1 MNKKNIP
8 KYFPGLFFPA
18 LVLLL
23 LTITINVPTAFAAA
37 SNEEISAFEKLDAVF
52 QEYLL
57 KECIDEN
64 KSTYTDD
71 QLKEMTDDL
80 QTYLDQCDIT
90 TSYKEMEAVSRYVAN
105 RVYYNLNDK
114 RFNPKHGTEL
124 TSDNPYDVWFYKK
137 AVCGG
142 YTNLLNT
149 LLVSRG
155 IPSFELLTKTHAYS
169 IAYNK
174 DSDCWIYID
183 ATGCS
188 TNRYDLERDENRE
201 LLPDA
206 KEVWTSGGYN
216 SAGFDMTPQTMLYDR
231 AAHMVYSC
239 GYLVKDGLRYSF
251 HCNDSNYNTSV
262 DLDTWK
268 DMTDWNMTLYGPWSE
283 DYSKDVKVTDVGG
296 IPIHK
301 VYDGFAGTDIESV
314 DFSETSIQ
322 TIATRYSSTQGT
334 FEGCTKLKTVKL
346 PDTVKYF
353 YSKTF
358 QDCTALEEIN
368 MPKSTQIFSPQQ
380 FSGCSSL
387 KSVDFRGT
395 SVTQLSKE
403 VFKGCTS
410 LTSVYLGEQENLSID
425 AYAFQDCT
433 NLETV
438 DCSTTN
444 IYSIGNYAFYNCS
457 GLTKIDLSGSS
468 METIGQSAF
477 SDCTGLEE
485 AILPKTLK
493 TIDNYAFCNC
503 SKLTK
508 IDLSDSSLETI
519 GQSVFRNCTGL
530 EEVILPKT
538 LKEIGYL
545 AFSGTVIKSLDLS
558 NTAITKIGYSS
569 CANMDVLK
577 TLYLP
582 NTLQEFEDNAF
593 SVSKSSFDRLYI
605 FSDIPE
611 ADIRAMADKADGV
624 WSGRFI
630 SFPKGTYT
638 ITYDGNGATAGTMD
652 VQTCMI
658 DDYPFDLAKN
668 TYTRDGYVFT
678 GWNTKA
684 DGSGDSYKDG
694 ASVEALSETDQAEIT
709 LYAMWRDSSEI
720 SYNIKYV
727 LVKNNAT
734 NDNPNTYTNK
744 SDTIK
749 LNDPVLEGYT
759 FLGWF
764 SDKECTQQV
773 TEITAGSTGDITLYA
788 LWEENDTCE
797 HEWIQAEVIERA
809 TCSQEGTATRACTKC
824 GKSEVITLPID
835 PDYHWEKEIV
845 NKKPATTTEEGYT
858 GDTICKACKKVLQQ
872 GEIIPKKGTASETP
886 AASNKPD
893 TSNTP
898 AASNKPDTSNT
909 PAASNA
915 PAATKKPSSS
925 NTPSATKK
933 PSASSGT
940 QDASSET
947 STKASAPKAVK
958 GLRIVNQ
965 KPLKLIITWLPET
978 TVKGYE
984 VQYAMD
990 KKFTRSLKKK
1000 TVKTTY
1006 CTVKKVKR
1014 SKTYFVRVR
1023 AYKLQGTKKIYSKW
1037 TKVKKIKVKK

>member
-37 SNEEISAFEKLDAVF
+37 SEEEISAFEKLDGIF

-57 KECIDEN
+57 KDCIDPN

-90 TSYKEMEAVSRYVAN
+90 TTYKEMEAVSRYVAN
-105 RVYYNLNDK
+105 RVSYNLNDK
-114 RFNPKHGTEL
+114 RYNPKHGTEL
-124 TSDNPYDVWFYKK
+124 TSDNPYDVWSSKR

-155 IPSFELLTKTHAYS
+155 IPSFELITKTHAYS

-174 DSDCWIYID
+174 DSDYWIYID

-188 TNRYDLERDENRE
+188 RNRYDLERDDDTRE
-201 LLPDA
+201 VLPDA
-206 KEVWTSGGYN
+206 EEIWTSGGYN
-216 SAGFDMTPQTMLYDR
+216 SAGFDMTIPTMLLDR

-251 HCNDSNYNTSV
+251 HCNDSSFNTDL

-268 DMTDWNMTLYGPWSE
+268 DMTDWNLTLFGPWGD
-283 DYSKDVKVTDVGG
+283 DYSKNVKVTDIDGV
-296 IPIHK
+296 PVHK

-314 DFSETSIQ
+314 DFSEASIKMVVSLF
-322 TIATRYSSTQGT
+322 SSTTGT

-346 PDTVKYF
+346 PDTVTQF
-353 YSKTF
+353 YSQTF
-358 QDCTALEEIN
+358 KNCTALEEIN
-368 MPKSTQIFSPQQ
+368 IPKSIQVIQPQE
-380 FSGCSSL
+380 FLGCSSL
-387 KSVDFRGT
+387 KTVDFRGT
-395 SVTQLSKE
+395 SVVRICDE
-403 VFKGCTS
+403 AFKDCTS
-410 LTSVYLGEQENLSID
+410 LASVYWGEPKNLSID

-438 DCSTTN
+438 DCSKTN
-444 IYSIGNYAFYNCS
+444 ISSIENYAFYNCS
-457 GLTKIDLSGSS
+457 KLKKIDLSSS
-468 METIGQSAF
+468 TMEQTGQSIFRA
-477 SDCTGLEE
+477 CT
-485 AILPKTLK
+485 
-493 TIDNYAFCNC
+493 
-503 SKLTK
+503 S
-508 IDLSDSSLETI
+508 
-519 GQSVFRNCTGL
+519 L

-538 LKEIGYL
+538 LKEINYL
-545 AFSGTVIKSLDLS
+545 TFSGTAIKTLDLRE
-558 NTAITKIGYSS
+558 TAITKIIDSG
-569 CANMDVLK
+569 CANMDALK

-582 NTLQEFEDNAF
+582 ATLEEFGDYAF
-593 SVSKSSFDRLYI
+593 LAKKSSSGRLYI
-605 FSDIPE
+605 YSNIPE
-611 ADIRAMADKADGV
+611 ADINAMANKAIGV
-624 WSGRFI
+624 WSGRRI

-638 ITYDGNGATAGTMD
+638 IIYDGNGATAGTMD
-652 VQTCMI
+652 TQTCMI
-658 DDYPFDLAKN
+658 DGFTFSLSKN
-668 TYTRDGYVFT
+668 AYTMENYTFT
-678 GWNTKA
+678 GWNTMP
-684 DGSGDSYKDG
+684 DGSGAFYRD
-694 ASVEALSETDQAEIT
+694 EANIYPLTETDQAEIT
-709 LYAMWRDSSEI
+709 LYAMWKDSSVTDYTI
-720 SYNIKYV
+720 TYF
-727 LVKNNAT
+727 LNAT
-734 NDNPNTYTNK
+734 NVQNDNPTAYTNN
-744 SDTIK
+744 SDTITLK
-749 LNDPVLEGYT
+749 DPIWEGYT

-764 SDKECTQQV
+764 SDKELTQQV
-773 TEITAGSTGDITLYA
+773 TEIAKGSTGDITLYA
-788 LWEENDTCE
+788 HWKRTDACE
-797 HEWIQAEVIERA
+797 HEWIQTAVIERA

-824 GKSEVITLPID
+824 GKSEVVSLPID
-835 PDYHWEKEIV
+835 PDYHWEKEVV

-872 GEIIPKKGTASETP
+872 GEVIPKKGTASETP

-898 AASNKPDTSNT
+898 AASNKPGTSNT

-940 QDASSET
+940 QNASSET
-947 STKASAPKAVK
+947 SIKASAPKAVK

-965 KPLKLIITWLPET
+965 KPLKLIITWLPDT

>member
-37 SNEEISAFEKLDAVF
+37 SEEEISAFEKLDGIF

-57 KECIDEN
+57 KDCIDPN

-90 TSYKEMEAVSRYVAN
+90 TTYKEMEAVSRYVAN
-105 RVYYNLNDK
+105 RVSYNLNDK
-114 RFNPKHGTEL
+114 RYNPKHGTEL
-124 TSDNPYDVWFYKK
+124 TSDNPYDVWSSKK

-155 IPSFELLTKTHAYS
+155 IPSFGLVTKTHAYS

-174 DSDCWIYID
+174 DSDYWIYID
-183 ATGCS
+183 ATVCS
-188 TNRYDLERDENRE
+188 RNRYDLERDDDTSEV
-201 LLPDA
+201 LPDA
-206 KEVWTSGGYN
+206 EELWTSGGYN
-216 SAGFDMTPQTMLYDR
+216 SAGFDMTIPTMLLNR
-231 AAHMVYSC
+231 AAYMVYSC
-239 GYLVKDGLRYSF
+239 GYLVKDGLQYSF
-251 HCNDSNYNTSV
+251 HCNDSSFNTDM

-268 DMTDWNMTLYGPWSE
+268 DMTDWNLTLFGPWGD
-283 DYSKDVKVTDVGG
+283 DYSKNVKVTDINGV
-296 IPIHK
+296 PVHK

-314 DFSETSIQ
+314 DFSETSIKM
-322 TIATRYSSTQGT
+322 IVSLFSSTTGT
-334 FEGCTKLKTVKL
+334 FEGCTKLKTVTL
-346 PDTVKYF
+346 PDTVTQF
-353 YSKTF
+353 YSQTF
-358 QDCTALEEIN
+358 KNCTALEEIN
-368 MPKSTQIFSPQQ
+368 IPKSIQVIQPQE
-380 FSGCSSL
+380 FLGCSSL
-387 KSVDFRGT
+387 KTVDFRGT
-395 SVTQLSKE
+395 SVVRICDE
-403 VFKGCTS
+403 AFKDCTS
-410 LTSVYLGEQENLSID
+410 LASVYWGEPKNLSID

-438 DCSTTN
+438 DCSKTN
-444 IYSIGNYAFYNCS
+444 ISSIENYAFYNCS
-457 GLTKIDLSGSS
+457 KLKKIDLSSS
-468 METIGQSAF
+468 TMEQTGQSIFRA
-477 SDCTGLEE
+477 CTSLEE

-493 TIDNYAFCNC
+493 EINY
-503 SKLTK
+503 LT
-508 IDLSDSSLETI
+508 
-519 GQSVFRNCTGL
+519 
-530 EEVILPKT
+530 
-538 LKEIGYL
+538 
-545 AFSGTVIKSLDLS
+545 FSGTAIKTLDLRE
-558 NTAITKIGYSS
+558 TAITKIIDSG
-569 CANMDVLK
+569 CANMDALK

-582 NTLQEFEDNAF
+582 ATLEEFGDYAF
-593 SVSKSSFDRLYI
+593 LAKKSSSGKLYI
-605 FSDIPE
+605 YSVIPE
-611 ADIRAMADKADGV
+611 ADINAMADKATGV
-624 WSGRFI
+624 WSGRSI
-630 SFPKGTYT
+630 SFPKGSYT
-638 ITYDGNGATAGTMD
+638 IIYDGNGAAAGTMD
-652 VQTCMI
+652 AQTCMI
-658 DDYPFDLAKN
+658 DGFTFSLSKN
-668 TYTRDGYVFT
+668 AYTRENYTFT
-678 GWNTKA
+678 GWNTMS
-684 DGSGDSYKDG
+684 DGSGTFYRD
-694 ASVEALSETDQAEIT
+694 EAKIYPLTETDQAEIT
-709 LYAMWRDSSEI
+709 LYAMWKDSSVTDYTI
-720 SYNIKYV
+720 TYF
-727 LVKNNAT
+727 LNAT
-734 NDNPNTYTNK
+734 NVQNDNPTAYTNN
-744 SDTIK
+744 SDTITLK
-749 LNDPVLEGYT
+749 DPIREGYT

-764 SDKECTQQV
+764 SDKELTQQV
-773 TEITAGSTGDITLYA
+773 TEIAKGSTGDITLYA
-788 LWEENDTCE
+788 HWKRADACE
-797 HEWIQAEVIERA
+797 HEWIQTAVIERA

-824 GKSEVITLPID
+824 GKSEVVSLPID

-872 GEIIPKKGTASETP
+872 GEVIPKKGTASETP

-898 AASNKPDTSNT
+898 AASNKPGTSNT
-909 PAASNA
+909 PAVSNA

>member
-37 SNEEISAFEKLDAVF
+37 SEEEISAFEKLDGIF

-57 KECIDEN
+57 KDCIDPN
-64 KSTYTDD
+64 KPTYTDD

-90 TSYKEMEAVSRYVAN
+90 TTYKEMEAVSRYVAN
-105 RVYYNLNDK
+105 RVSYNLNDK
-114 RFNPKHGTEL
+114 RYNPKHGTEL
-124 TSDNPYDVWFYKK
+124 TSDNPYDVWSSKR

-155 IPSFELLTKTHAYS
+155 IPSFELITKTHAYS

-174 DSDCWIYID
+174 DSDYWIYID

-188 TNRYDLERDENRE
+188 RNRYDLERDDDTRE
-201 LLPDA
+201 VLPDA
-206 KEVWTSGGYN
+206 EELWTSGGYN
-216 SAGFDMTPQTMLYDR
+216 SAGFDMTIPTMLLDR
-231 AAHMVYSC
+231 ASHMVYSC

-251 HCNDSNYNTSV
+251 HCNDSNFNTDL
-262 DLDTWK
+262 DLDTWS
-268 DMTDWNMTLYGPWSE
+268 DMTDWNLTLFGPWGD
-283 DYSKDVKVTDVGG
+283 DYSKDVKVTDIDGV
-296 IPIHK
+296 PIYK

-314 DFSETSIQ
+314 DFSETSIKM
-322 TIATRYSSTQGT
+322 IVSLFNSTTGT

-346 PDTVKYF
+346 PDTVTQF
-353 YSKTF
+353 YSQTF
-358 QDCTALEEIN
+358 KNCTALEEIN
-368 MPKSTQIFSPQQ
+368 IPKSIQVIQPQE
-380 FSGCSSL
+380 FLGCSSL
-387 KSVDFRGT
+387 KTVDFRGT
-395 SVTQLSKE
+395 SVVRLCE
-403 VFKGCTS
+403 EAFKGCTS
-410 LTSVYLGEQENLSID
+410 LTSVYLDEPENLSID

-438 DCSTTN
+438 DCSKTN
-444 IYSIGNYAFYNCS
+444 ISSIENYAFYNCS
-457 GLTKIDLSGSS
+457 KLKKIDLSSS
-468 METIGQSAF
+468 TMEQTGQSIFRA
-477 SDCTGLEE
+477 CT
-485 AILPKTLK
+485 
-493 TIDNYAFCNC
+493 
-503 SKLTK
+503 S
-508 IDLSDSSLETI
+508 
-519 GQSVFRNCTGL
+519 L

-538 LKEIGYL
+538 LKEINYL
-545 AFSGTVIKSLDLS
+545 TFSGTAIKTLDLRE
-558 NTAITKIGYSS
+558 TAITKIIDSG
-569 CANMDVLK
+569 CANMDALK

-582 NTLQEFEDNAF
+582 ATLEEFGDYAF
-593 SVSKSSFDRLYI
+593 LAKQSSSGRLYI
-605 FSDIPE
+605 YSDIPE
-611 ADIRAMADKADGV
+611 ADINAMANKAIGV
-624 WSGRFI
+624 WSGRRI

-638 ITYDGNGATAGTMD
+638 IIYDGNGATAGTMD
-652 VQTCMI
+652 TQTCMI
-658 DDYPFDLAKN
+658 DGFTFSLSKN
-668 TYTRDGYVFT
+668 AYTRENYTFT
-678 GWNTKA
+678 GWNTMP
-684 DGSGDSYKDG
+684 DGSGAFYRD
-694 ASVEALSETDQAEIT
+694 EANIYPLTETDQDEIT
-709 LYAMWRDSSEI
+709 LYAMWKDSSI
-720 SYNIKYV
+720 TDYTITYV
-727 LVKNNAT
+727 LNAT
-734 NDNPNTYTNK
+734 NVQNDNPTAYTNN
-744 SDTIK
+744 SDTITLK
-749 LNDPVLEGYT
+749 DPIREGYT

-764 SDKECTQQV
+764 SDKELTQQV
-773 TEITAGSTGDITLYA
+773 TEIAKGSTGNITLYA
-788 LWEENDTCE
+788 HWKRADACE
-797 HEWIQAEVIERA
+797 HEWIQTAVIERA

-824 GKSEVITLPID
+824 GKSEVVTLPID
-835 PDYHWEKEIV
+835 PDYHWEKEVI

-872 GEIIPKKGTASETP
+872 GEVIPKKGTASETP
-886 AASNKPD
+886 AASNTPTASNKPG

-898 AASNKPDTSNT
+898 AASK
-909 PAASNA
+909 A
-915 PAATKKPSSS
+915 PAATKRPSSS

-933 PSASSGT
+933 PSASSDT

-958 GLRIVNQ
+958 GLRVVNQ
-965 KPLKLIITWLPET
+965 KPLKLIITWLPDT

-984 VQYAMD
+984 VQYAMN

>member
-8 KYFPGLFFPA
+8 KYFPCLFFPA

-23 LTITINVPTAFAAA
+23 LTLTINVPAVFAAA
-37 SNEEISAFEKLDAVF
+37 SEEEISAFEKLDGIF

-57 KECIDEN
+57 KDCIDPN

-90 TSYKEMEAVSRYVAN
+90 TTYKEMEAVSRYVAN
-105 RVYYNLNDK
+105 RVSYNLNDK
-114 RFNPKHGTEL
+114 RYNPKHGTEL
-124 TSDNPYDVWFYKK
+124 TSDNPYDVWSSKR

-155 IPSFELLTKTHAYS
+155 IPSFELITKTHAYS

-174 DSDCWIYID
+174 DSGYWIYID

-188 TNRYDLERDENRE
+188 RNRYDLERDDDTRE
-201 LLPDA
+201 VLPDA
-206 KEVWTSGGYN
+206 KEIWTSGGYN
-216 SAGFDMTPQTMLYDR
+216 SAGFDMTIPTMLLDR
-231 AAHMVYSC
+231 ASHMVYSC

-251 HCNDSNYNTSV
+251 HCNDSNFNTDL
-262 DLDTWK
+262 DLDTWS
-268 DMTDWNMTLYGPWSE
+268 DMTDWNLTLFGPWGD
-283 DYSKDVKVTDVGG
+283 DYSKDVKVTDIDGV
-296 IPIHK
+296 PIYK

-314 DFSETSIQ
+314 DFSETSIKM
-322 TIATRYSSTQGT
+322 IVSLFNSTTGT

-346 PDTVKYF
+346 PDTVTQF
-353 YSKTF
+353 YSQTF
-358 QDCTALEEIN
+358 KNCTALEEIN
-368 MPKSTQIFSPQQ
+368 IPKSIQVIQPQE
-380 FSGCSSL
+380 FLGCSSL
-387 KSVDFRGT
+387 KTVDFRGS
-395 SVTQLSKE
+395 SVVRICDE
-403 VFKGCTS
+403 AFKDCTS
-410 LTSVYLGEQENLSID
+410 LASVYWGEPKNLSID

-438 DCSTTN
+438 DCSKTN
-444 IYSIGNYAFYNCS
+444 ISSIENYAFYNCS
-457 GLTKIDLSGSS
+457 KLKKIDLSSS
-468 METIGQSAF
+468 TMEQTGQSIFRA
-477 SDCTGLEE
+477 CT
-485 AILPKTLK
+485 
-493 TIDNYAFCNC
+493 
-503 SKLTK
+503 S
-508 IDLSDSSLETI
+508 
-519 GQSVFRNCTGL
+519 L

-538 LKEIGYL
+538 LKEINYL
-545 AFSGTVIKSLDLS
+545 TFSGTAIKTLDLRE
-558 NTAITKIGYSS
+558 TAITKIIDSG
-569 CANMDVLK
+569 CANMDALK

-582 NTLQEFEDNAF
+582 ATLEEFGDYAF
-593 SVSKSSFDRLYI
+593 LAKQSSSGRLYI
-605 FSDIPE
+605 YSNIPE
-611 ADIRAMADKADGV
+611 ADINAMANKAIGV
-624 WSGRFI
+624 WSGRRI

-638 ITYDGNGATAGTMD
+638 IIYDGNGATAGTMD
-652 VQTCMI
+652 AQTCMI
-658 DDYPFDLAKN
+658 DGFTFSLSKN
-668 TYTRDGYVFT
+668 AYTMENYTFT
-678 GWNTKA
+678 GWNTMP
-684 DGSGDSYKDG
+684 DGSGAFYRD
-694 ASVEALSETDQAEIT
+694 EANIYPLTETDQAEIT
-709 LYAMWRDSSEI
+709 LYAMWKDSSVTDYTI
-720 SYNIKYV
+720 TYF
-727 LVKNNAT
+727 LNAT
-734 NDNPNTYTNK
+734 NVQNDNPTAYTNN
-744 SDTIK
+744 SDTITLK
-749 LNDPVLEGYT
+749 DPIREGYT

-764 SDKECTQQV
+764 SDKELTQQV
-773 TEITAGSTGDITLYA
+773 TEIAKGSTGDITLYA
-788 LWEENDTCE
+788 HWKRADACE
-797 HEWIQAEVIERA
+797 HEWIQTAVIERA

-824 GKSEVITLPID
+824 GKSEVVSLPID
-835 PDYHWEKEIV
+835 PDYHWEKEVV

-872 GEIIPKKGTASETP
+872 GEVIPKKGTASETP

-898 AASNKPDTSNT
+898 AASNKPGTSNT
-909 PAASNA
+909 PAVSNA

-933 PSASSGT
+933 PSASSDT

-965 KPLKLIITWLPET
+965 KPLKLIITWLPDT

>member
-37 SNEEISAFEKLDAVF
+37 SEEEISAFEKLDGIF

-57 KECIDEN
+57 RDCIDPN

-90 TSYKEMEAVSRYVAN
+90 TTYKEMEAVSRYVAN
-105 RVYYNLNDK
+105 RVSYNLNDK
-114 RFNPKHGTEL
+114 RYNPKHGTEL
-124 TSDNPYDVWFYKK
+124 TSDNPYDVWSSRR

-155 IPSFELLTKTHAYS
+155 IPSFELITKTHAYS

-174 DSDCWIYID
+174 DSDYWIYID

-188 TNRYDLERDENRE
+188 RNRYDLERDDDTRE
-201 LLPDA
+201 VLPDA
-206 KEVWTSGGYN
+206 EEIWTSGGYN
-216 SAGFDMTPQTMLYDR
+216 SAGFDMTIPTMLLDR

-251 HCNDSNYNTSV
+251 HCNDSSFNTDL

-268 DMTDWNMTLYGPWSE
+268 DMTDWNLTLFGPWGD
-283 DYSKDVKVTDVGG
+283 DYSKNVKVTDIDGV
-296 IPIHK
+296 PVHK

-314 DFSETSIQ
+314 DFSEASIKM
-322 TIATRYSSTQGT
+322 IVSLFSSTTGT
-334 FEGCTKLKTVKL
+334 FEGCTKLKTVTL
-346 PDTVKYF
+346 PDTVTQF
-353 YSKTF
+353 YSQTF
-358 QDCTALEEIN
+358 KNCTALEEIN
-368 MPKSTQIFSPQQ
+368 IPKSIQVIQPQE
-380 FSGCSSL
+380 FLGCSSL
-387 KSVDFRGT
+387 KTVDFRGT
-395 SVTQLSKE
+395 SVVRICDE
-403 VFKGCTS
+403 AFKDCTS
-410 LTSVYLGEQENLSID
+410 LASVYWGEPKNLSID

-438 DCSTTN
+438 DCSKTN
-444 IYSIGNYAFYNCS
+444 ISSIENYAFYNCS
-457 GLTKIDLSGSS
+457 KLKKIDLSSS
-468 METIGQSAF
+468 TMEQTGQSIFRA
-477 SDCTGLEE
+477 CT
-485 AILPKTLK
+485 
-493 TIDNYAFCNC
+493 
-503 SKLTK
+503 S
-508 IDLSDSSLETI
+508 
-519 GQSVFRNCTGL
+519 L

-538 LKEIGYL
+538 LKEINYL
-545 AFSGTVIKSLDLS
+545 TFSGTAIKTLDLRE
-558 NTAITKIGYSS
+558 TAITKIIDSG
-569 CANMDVLK
+569 CANMDALK

-582 NTLQEFEDNAF
+582 ATLEEFGDYAF
-593 SVSKSSFDRLYI
+593 LAKKSSSGKLYI
-605 FSDIPE
+605 YSVIPE
-611 ADIRAMADKADGV
+611 ADINAIADKATGV
-624 WSGRFI
+624 WSGRSI
-630 SFPKGTYT
+630 SFPKGSYT
-638 ITYDGNGATAGTMD
+638 IIYDGNGAAAGTMD
-652 VQTCMI
+652 AQTCMI
-658 DDYPFDLAKN
+658 DGFTFSLSKN
-668 TYTRDGYVFT
+668 AYTRENYTFT
-678 GWNTKA
+678 GWNTMS
-684 DGSGDSYKDG
+684 DGSGTFYRD
-694 ASVEALSETDQAEIT
+694 EANIYPLTETDQAEIT
-709 LYAMWRDSSEI
+709 LYAMWKDSSVTDYTI
-720 SYNIKYV
+720 TYF
-727 LVKNNAT
+727 LNAT
-734 NDNPNTYTNK
+734 NVQNDNPTAYTNN
-744 SDTIK
+744 SDTITLK
-749 LNDPVLEGYT
+749 DPIREGYT

-764 SDKECTQQV
+764 SDKELTQQV
-773 TEITAGSTGDITLYA
+773 TEIAKGSTGNITLYA
-788 LWEENDTCE
+788 HWKRADACE
-797 HEWIQAEVIERA
+797 HEWIQTAVIERA

-835 PDYHWEKEIV
+835 PDYHWEKEVV

-872 GEIIPKKGTASETP
+872 GEVIPKKGTASETP

-898 AASNKPDTSNT
+898 AASNKPGTSNT

-933 PSASSGT
+933 PSASSDT

-965 KPLKLIITWLPET
+965 KPLKLIITWLPDT

>member
-37 SNEEISAFEKLDAVF
+37 SEEEISAFEKLDGIF

-57 KECIDEN
+57 KDCIDPN

-90 TSYKEMEAVSRYVAN
+90 TTYKEMEAVSRYVAN
-105 RVYYNLNDK
+105 RVSYNLNDK
-114 RFNPKHGTEL
+114 RYNPKHGTEL
-124 TSDNPYDVWFYKK
+124 TSDNPYDVWSSKK

-155 IPSFELLTKTHAYS
+155 IPSFGLVTKTHAYS

-174 DSDCWIYID
+174 DSDYWIYID
-183 ATGCS
+183 ATVCS
-188 TNRYDLERDENRE
+188 RNRYDLERDDDTSEV
-201 LLPDA
+201 LPDA
-206 KEVWTSGGYN
+206 EELWTSGGYN
-216 SAGFDMTPQTMLYDR
+216 SAGFDMTIPTMLLNR
-231 AAHMVYSC
+231 AAYMVYSC

-251 HCNDSNYNTSV
+251 HCNDSSFNTDM

-268 DMTDWNMTLYGPWSE
+268 DMTDWNLTLFGPWGD
-283 DYSKDVKVTDVGG
+283 DYSKNVKVTDIDGV
-296 IPIHK
+296 PVHK

-314 DFSETSIQ
+314 DFSEASIKM
-322 TIATRYSSTQGT
+322 IVSLFSSTTGT

-346 PDTVKYF
+346 PDTVTQF
-353 YSKTF
+353 YSQTF
-358 QDCTALEEIN
+358 KNCTALKEIN
-368 MPKSTQIFSPQQ
+368 IPKSIQVIQPQE
-380 FSGCSSL
+380 FLGCSSL
-387 KSVDFRGT
+387 KTVDFRGT
-395 SVTQLSKE
+395 SVVRLCE
-403 VFKGCTS
+403 EAFKGCTS
-410 LTSVYLGEQENLSID
+410 LASVYLGEPENLSID

-438 DCSTTN
+438 DCSKTN
-444 IYSIGNYAFYNCS
+444 ISSIENYAFYNCS
-457 GLTKIDLSGSS
+457 KLKKIDLSSS
-468 METIGQSAF
+468 TMEQTGQSIFRA
-477 SDCTGLEE
+477 CT
-485 AILPKTLK
+485 
-493 TIDNYAFCNC
+493 
-503 SKLTK
+503 S
-508 IDLSDSSLETI
+508 
-519 GQSVFRNCTGL
+519 L

-538 LKEIGYL
+538 LKEINYL
-545 AFSGTVIKSLDLS
+545 TFSGTAIKTLDLRE
-558 NTAITKIGYSS
+558 TAITKIIDSG
-569 CANMDVLK
+569 CANMDALK

-582 NTLQEFEDNAF
+582 ATLEEFGDYAF
-593 SVSKSSFDRLYI
+593 LAKQSSSGRLYI
-605 FSDIPE
+605 YSNIPE
-611 ADIRAMADKADGV
+611 ADINAMANKAIGV
-624 WSGRFI
+624 WSGRRI

-638 ITYDGNGATAGTMD
+638 IIYDGNGATAGTMD
-652 VQTCMI
+652 AQTCMI
-658 DDYPFDLAKN
+658 DGFTFSLSKN
-668 TYTRDGYVFT
+668 AYTMENYTFT
-678 GWNTKA
+678 GWNTMP
-684 DGSGDSYKDG
+684 DGSGAFYRD
-694 ASVEALSETDQAEIT
+694 EANIYPLTETDQAEIT
-709 LYAMWRDSSEI
+709 LYAMWKDSSVTDYTI
-720 SYNIKYV
+720 TYF
-727 LVKNNAT
+727 LNAT
-734 NDNPNTYTNK
+734 NVQNDNPTAYTNN
-744 SDTIK
+744 SDTITLK
-749 LNDPVLEGYT
+749 DPIREGYT

-764 SDKECTQQV
+764 SDKELTQQV
-773 TEITAGSTGDITLYA
+773 TEIAKGSTGDITLYA
-788 LWEENDTCE
+788 HWKRTDACE
-797 HEWIQAEVIERA
+797 HEWIQTAVIERA

-824 GKSEVITLPID
+824 GKSEVVSLPID
-835 PDYHWEKEIV
+835 PNYHWEKEVV

-872 GEIIPKKGTASETP
+872 GEVIPKKGTASETP

-898 AASNKPDTSNT
+898 AASNKPGTSNT

>member
-37 SNEEISAFEKLDAVF
+37 SEEEISAFEKLDGIF

-57 KECIDEN
+57 KDCIDPN

-90 TSYKEMEAVSRYVAN
+90 TTYKEMEAVSRYVAN
-105 RVYYNLNDK
+105 RVSYNLNDK
-114 RFNPKHGTEL
+114 RYNPKHGTEL
-124 TSDNPYDVWFYKK
+124 TSDNPYDVWSSKR

-155 IPSFELLTKTHAYS
+155 IPSFELITKTHAYS

-174 DSDCWIYID
+174 DSGYWIYID

-188 TNRYDLERDENRE
+188 RNRYDLERDDDTRE
-201 LLPDA
+201 VLPDA
-206 KEVWTSGGYN
+206 KEIWTSGGYN
-216 SAGFDMTPQTMLYDR
+216 SAGFDMTIPTMLLDR

-251 HCNDSNYNTSV
+251 HCNDSNFNTDL

-268 DMTDWNMTLYGPWSE
+268 DMTDWNLTLFGPWGD
-283 DYSKDVKVTDVGG
+283 DYSKNVKVTDIDGV
-296 IPIHK
+296 PVHK

-314 DFSETSIQ
+314 DFSEASIKM
-322 TIATRYSSTQGT
+322 IVSLFSSTTGT
-334 FEGCTKLKTVKL
+334 FEGCTKLKTVTL
-346 PDTVKYF
+346 PDTVTQF
-353 YSKTF
+353 YSQTF
-358 QDCTALEEIN
+358 KNCTALEEIN
-368 MPKSTQIFSPQQ
+368 IPKSIQVIQPQE
-380 FSGCSSL
+380 FLGCSSL
-387 KSVDFRGT
+387 KTVDFRGS
-395 SVTQLSKE
+395 SVVRLCE
-403 VFKGCTS
+403 EAFKGCTS
-410 LTSVYLGEQENLSID
+410 LASVYLGEPENLSID

-438 DCSTTN
+438 DCSKTN
-444 IYSIGNYAFYNCS
+444 ISSIENYAFYNCS
-457 GLTKIDLSGSS
+457 KLKKIDLSSS
-468 METIGQSAF
+468 TMEQTGQSIFRA
-477 SDCTGLEE
+477 CT
-485 AILPKTLK
+485 
-493 TIDNYAFCNC
+493 
-503 SKLTK
+503 S
-508 IDLSDSSLETI
+508 
-519 GQSVFRNCTGL
+519 L

-538 LKEIGYL
+538 LKEINYL
-545 AFSGTVIKSLDLS
+545 TFSGTAIKTLDLRE
-558 NTAITKIGYSS
+558 TAITKIIDSG
-569 CANMDVLK
+569 CANMDALK

-582 NTLQEFEDNAF
+582 ATLEEFGDYAF
-593 SVSKSSFDRLYI
+593 LAKQSSSGRLYI
-605 FSDIPE
+605 YSNIPE
-611 ADIRAMADKADGV
+611 ADINAMANKAIGV
-624 WSGRFI
+624 WSGRRI

-638 ITYDGNGATAGTMD
+638 IIYDGNGATAGTMD
-652 VQTCMI
+652 AQTCMI
-658 DDYPFDLAKN
+658 DGFTFSLSKN
-668 TYTRDGYVFT
+668 AYTMENYTFT
-678 GWNTKA
+678 GWNTMP
-684 DGSGDSYKDG
+684 DGSGAFYRD
-694 ASVEALSETDQAEIT
+694 EANIYPLTETDQAEIT
-709 LYAMWRDSSEI
+709 LYAMWKDSSVTDYTI
-720 SYNIKYV
+720 TYF
-727 LVKNNAT
+727 LNAT
-734 NDNPNTYTNK
+734 NVQNDNPTAYTNN
-744 SDTIK
+744 SDTITLK
-749 LNDPVLEGYT
+749 DPIREGYT

-764 SDKECTQQV
+764 SDKELTQQV
-773 TEITAGSTGDITLYA
+773 TEIAKGSTGDITLYA
-788 LWEENDTCE
+788 HWKRADACE
-797 HEWIQAEVIERA
+797 HEWIQTAVIERA

-824 GKSEVITLPID
+824 GKSEVVSLPID
-835 PDYHWEKEIV
+835 PDYHWEKEVV

-872 GEIIPKKGTASETP
+872 GEVIPKKGTASETP

-898 AASNKPDTSNT
+898 AASNKPGTSNT
-909 PAASNA
+909 LAASNA

>member
-37 SNEEISAFEKLDAVF
+37 SEEEISAFEKLDGIF

-57 KECIDEN
+57 KDCIDPN

-90 TSYKEMEAVSRYVAN
+90 TTYKEMEAVSRYVAN
-105 RVYYNLNDK
+105 RVSYNLNDK
-114 RFNPKHGTEL
+114 RYNPKHGTEL
-124 TSDNPYDVWFYKK
+124 TSDNPYDVWSSKR

-155 IPSFELLTKTHAYS
+155 IPSFGLVTKTHAYS

-174 DSDCWIYID
+174 DSDYWIYID
-183 ATGCS
+183 ATVCS
-188 TNRYDLERDENRE
+188 RNRYDLERDDDTSEV
-201 LLPDA
+201 LPDA
-206 KEVWTSGGYN
+206 EELWTSGGYN
-216 SAGFDMTPQTMLYDR
+216 SAGFDMTIPTMLLNR
-231 AAHMVYSC
+231 AAYMVYSC

-251 HCNDSNYNTSV
+251 HCNDSSFNTDL

-268 DMTDWNMTLYGPWSE
+268 DMTDWNLTLFGPWGD
-283 DYSKDVKVTDVGG
+283 DYSKNVKVTDIDGV
-296 IPIHK
+296 PVHK

-314 DFSETSIQ
+314 DFSEASIKM
-322 TIATRYSSTQGT
+322 IVSLFSSTTGT
-334 FEGCTKLKTVKL
+334 FEGCTKLKTVTL
-346 PDTVKYF
+346 PDTVTQF
-353 YSKTF
+353 YSQTF
-358 QDCTALEEIN
+358 KNCTALEEIN
-368 MPKSTQIFSPQQ
+368 IPKSIQVIQPQE
-380 FSGCSSL
+380 FLGCSSL
-387 KSVDFRGT
+387 KTVDFRGT
-395 SVTQLSKE
+395 SVVRICDE
-403 VFKGCTS
+403 AFKDCTS
-410 LTSVYLGEQENLSID
+410 LASVYWGEPKNLSID

-438 DCSTTN
+438 DCSKTN
-444 IYSIGNYAFYNCS
+444 ISSIENYAFYNCS
-457 GLTKIDLSGSS
+457 KLKKIDLSSS
-468 METIGQSAF
+468 TMEQTGQSIFRA
-477 SDCTGLEE
+477 CT
-485 AILPKTLK
+485 
-493 TIDNYAFCNC
+493 
-503 SKLTK
+503 S
-508 IDLSDSSLETI
+508 
-519 GQSVFRNCTGL
+519 L

-538 LKEIGYL
+538 LKEINYL
-545 AFSGTVIKSLDLS
+545 TFSGTAIKTLDLRE
-558 NTAITKIGYSS
+558 TAITKIIDSG
-569 CANMDVLK
+569 CANMDALK

-582 NTLQEFEDNAF
+582 ATLEEFGDYAF
-593 SVSKSSFDRLYI
+593 LAKKSSSGKLYI
-605 FSDIPE
+605 YSVIPE
-611 ADIRAMADKADGV
+611 ADINAMADKATGV
-624 WSGRFI
+624 WSGRSI
-630 SFPKGTYT
+630 SFPKGSYT
-638 ITYDGNGATAGTMD
+638 IIYDGNGAAAGTMD
-652 VQTCMI
+652 AQTCMI
-658 DDYPFDLAKN
+658 DGFTFSLSKN
-668 TYTRDGYVFT
+668 AYTRENYTFT
-678 GWNTKA
+678 GWNTMS
-684 DGSGDSYKDG
+684 DGSGTFYRD
-694 ASVEALSETDQAEIT
+694 EAKIYPLTETDQAEIT
-709 LYAMWRDSSEI
+709 LYAMWKDSSVTDYTI
-720 SYNIKYV
+720 TYF
-727 LVKNNAT
+727 LNAT
-734 NDNPNTYTNK
+734 NVQNDNPAAYTNN
-744 SDTIK
+744 SDTITLK
-749 LNDPVLEGYT
+749 DPIRQGYT

-764 SDKECTQQV
+764 SDKELTQQV
-773 TEITAGSTGDITLYA
+773 TEIAKGSTGNITLYA
-788 LWEENDTCE
+788 HWKRADACE
-797 HEWIQAEVIERA
+797 HEWIQTAVIERA

-835 PDYHWEKEIV
+835 PDYHWEKEVV

-872 GEIIPKKGTASETP
+872 GEVIPKKGTASETP

-898 AASNKPDTSNT
+898 AASNKPGTSNT
-909 PAASNA
+909 PVASNA

-933 PSASSGT
+933 PSASSDT

-965 KPLKLIITWLPET
+965 KPLKLIITWLPDT

-990 KKFTRSLKKK
+990 KKFTKSSKKK

>member
-37 SNEEISAFEKLDAVF
+37 SEEEISAFEKLDGIF

-57 KECIDEN
+57 RDCIDPN

-90 TSYKEMEAVSRYVAN
+90 TTYKEMEAVSRYVAN
-105 RVYYNLNDK
+105 RVSYNLNDK
-114 RFNPKHGTEL
+114 RYNPKHGTEL
-124 TSDNPYDVWFYKK
+124 TSDNPYDVWSSKR

-155 IPSFELLTKTHAYS
+155 IPSFELITKTHAYS

-174 DSDCWIYID
+174 DSDYWIYID

-188 TNRYDLERDENRE
+188 RNRYDLERDDDTRE
-201 LLPDA
+201 VLPDA
-206 KEVWTSGGYN
+206 EEIWTSGGYN
-216 SAGFDMTPQTMLYDR
+216 SAGFDMTIPTMLLDR

-251 HCNDSNYNTSV
+251 HCNDSSFNTDL

-268 DMTDWNMTLYGPWSE
+268 DMTDWNLTLFGPWGD
-283 DYSKDVKVTDVGG
+283 DYSKNVKVTDIDGV
-296 IPIHK
+296 PVHK

-314 DFSETSIQ
+314 DFSEASIKM
-322 TIATRYSSTQGT
+322 IVSLFSSTTGT
-334 FEGCTKLKTVKL
+334 FEGCTKLKTVTL
-346 PDTVKYF
+346 PDTVTQF
-353 YSKTF
+353 YSQTF
-358 QDCTALEEIN
+358 KNCTALEEIN
-368 MPKSTQIFSPQQ
+368 IPKSIQVIQPQE
-380 FSGCSSL
+380 FLGCSSL
-387 KSVDFRGT
+387 KTVDFRGT
-395 SVTQLSKE
+395 SVVRICDE
-403 VFKGCTS
+403 AFKDCTS
-410 LTSVYLGEQENLSID
+410 LASVYWGEPKNLSID

-438 DCSTTN
+438 DCSKTN
-444 IYSIGNYAFYNCS
+444 ISSIENYAFYNCS
-457 GLTKIDLSGSS
+457 KLKKIDLSSS
-468 METIGQSAF
+468 TMEQTGQSIFRA
-477 SDCTGLEE
+477 CT
-485 AILPKTLK
+485 
-493 TIDNYAFCNC
+493 
-503 SKLTK
+503 S
-508 IDLSDSSLETI
+508 
-519 GQSVFRNCTGL
+519 L

-538 LKEIGYL
+538 LKEINYL
-545 AFSGTVIKSLDLS
+545 TFSGTAIKTLDLRE
-558 NTAITKIGYSS
+558 TAITKIIDSG
-569 CANMDVLK
+569 CANMDALK

-582 NTLQEFEDNAF
+582 ATLEEFGDYAF
-593 SVSKSSFDRLYI
+593 LAKKSSSGKLYI
-605 FSDIPE
+605 YSVIPE
-611 ADIRAMADKADGV
+611 ADINAIADKATGV
-624 WSGRFI
+624 WSGRSI
-630 SFPKGTYT
+630 SFPKGSYT
-638 ITYDGNGATAGTMD
+638 IIYDGNGAAAGTMD
-652 VQTCMI
+652 AQTCMI
-658 DDYPFDLAKN
+658 DGFTFSLSKN
-668 TYTRDGYVFT
+668 AYTRENYTFT
-678 GWNTKA
+678 GWNTMS
-684 DGSGDSYKDG
+684 DGSGTFYRD
-694 ASVEALSETDQAEIT
+694 EANIYPLTETDQAEIT
-709 LYAMWRDSSEI
+709 LYAMWKDSSVTDYTI
-720 SYNIKYV
+720 TYF
-727 LVKNNAT
+727 LNAT
-734 NDNPNTYTNK
+734 NVQNDNPTAYTNN
-744 SDTIK
+744 SDTITLK
-749 LNDPVLEGYT
+749 DPIREGYT

-764 SDKECTQQV
+764 SDKELTQQV
-773 TEITAGSTGDITLYA
+773 TEIAKGSTGNITLYA
-788 LWEENDTCE
+788 HWKRADACE
-797 HEWIQAEVIERA
+797 HEWIQTAVIERA

-835 PDYHWEKEIV
+835 PDYHWEKEVV

-872 GEIIPKKGTASETP
+872 GEVIPKKGTASETP

-898 AASNKPDTSNT
+898 AASNKPGTSNT
-909 PAASNA
+909 PGASNA

-933 PSASSGT
+933 PSASSDT

-965 KPLKLIITWLPET
+965 KPLKLIITWLPDT

>member
-37 SNEEISAFEKLDAVF
+37 SEEEISAFEKLDGIF

-57 KECIDEN
+57 RDCIDPN

-90 TSYKEMEAVSRYVAN
+90 TTYKEMEAVSRYVAN
-105 RVYYNLNDK
+105 RVSYNLNDK
-114 RFNPKHGTEL
+114 RYNPKHGTEL
-124 TSDNPYDVWFYKK
+124 TSDNPYDVWSSKR

-155 IPSFELLTKTHAYS
+155 IPSFELITKTHAYS

-174 DSDCWIYID
+174 DSDYWIYID

-188 TNRYDLERDENRE
+188 RNRYDLERDDDTRE
-201 LLPDA
+201 VLPDA
-206 KEVWTSGGYN
+206 EEIWTSGGYN
-216 SAGFDMTPQTMLYDR
+216 SAGFDMTIPTMLLDR

-251 HCNDSNYNTSV
+251 HCNDSSFNT
-262 DLDTWK
+262 DLDRDTWK
-268 DMTDWNMTLYGPWSE
+268 DMTDWNLTLFGPWGD
-283 DYSKDVKVTDVGG
+283 DYSKNVKVTDIDGV
-296 IPIHK
+296 PVHK

-314 DFSETSIQ
+314 DFSETSIKM
-322 TIATRYSSTQGT
+322 IVSLFSSTTGT
-334 FEGCTKLKTVKL
+334 FEGCTKLKTVTL
-346 PDTVKYF
+346 PDTVTQF
-353 YSKTF
+353 YSQTF
-358 QDCTALEEIN
+358 KNCTALEEIN
-368 MPKSTQIFSPQQ
+368 IPKSIQVIQPQE
-380 FSGCSSL
+380 FLGCSSL
-387 KSVDFRGT
+387 KTVDFRGT
-395 SVTQLSKE
+395 SVVRLCE
-403 VFKGCTS
+403 EAFKGCTS
-410 LTSVYLGEQENLSID
+410 LASVYLDEPENLSID

-438 DCSTTN
+438 NCSKTN
-444 IYSIGNYAFYNCS
+444 ISSIENYAFYNCS
-457 GLTKIDLSGSS
+457 KLKKIDLSSS
-468 METIGQSAF
+468 TMEQTGQSIFRA
-477 SDCTGLEE
+477 CT
-485 AILPKTLK
+485 
-493 TIDNYAFCNC
+493 
-503 SKLTK
+503 S
-508 IDLSDSSLETI
+508 
-519 GQSVFRNCTGL
+519 L

-538 LKEIGYL
+538 LKEINYL
-545 AFSGTVIKSLDLS
+545 TFSGTAIKTLDLRE
-558 NTAITKIGYSS
+558 TAITKIIDSG
-569 CANMDVLK
+569 CANMDALK

-582 NTLQEFEDNAF
+582 ATLEEFGDYAF
-593 SVSKSSFDRLYI
+593 LAKQSSSGRLYI
-605 FSDIPE
+605 YSNIPE
-611 ADIRAMADKADGV
+611 ADINAMANKAIGV
-624 WSGRFI
+624 WSGRRI

-638 ITYDGNGATAGTMD
+638 IIYDGNGATAGTMD
-652 VQTCMI
+652 AQTCMI
-658 DDYPFDLAKN
+658 DGFTFSLSKN
-668 TYTRDGYVFT
+668 AYTMENYTFT
-678 GWNTKA
+678 GWNTMP
-684 DGSGDSYKDG
+684 DGSGAFYRD
-694 ASVEALSETDQAEIT
+694 EANIYPLTETDQAEIT
-709 LYAMWRDSSEI
+709 LYAMWKDSSVTDYTI
-720 SYNIKYV
+720 TYF
-727 LVKNNAT
+727 LNAT
-734 NDNPNTYTNK
+734 NVQNDNPTAYTNN
-744 SDTIK
+744 SDTITLK
-749 LNDPVLEGYT
+749 DPIREGYT

-764 SDKECTQQV
+764 SDKELTQQV
-773 TEITAGSTGDITLYA
+773 TEIAKGSTGDITLYA
-788 LWEENDTCE
+788 HWKRTDACE
-797 HEWIQAEVIERA
+797 HEWIQTAVIERA

-824 GKSEVITLPID
+824 GKSEVVSLPID
-835 PDYHWEKEIV
+835 PNYHWEKEVV

-872 GEIIPKKGTASETP
+872 GEVIPKKGTASETP
-886 AASNKPD
+886 AASNKPG
-893 TSNTP
+893 
-898 AASNKPDTSNT
+898 TSNT

-940 QDASSET
+940 QNASSET
-947 STKASAPKAVK
+947 SIKASAPKAVK

-984 VQYAMD
+984 VQYAMN

>member
-37 SNEEISAFEKLDAVF
+37 SEEEISAFEKLDGIF

-57 KECIDEN
+57 KDCIDPN

-90 TSYKEMEAVSRYVAN
+90 TTYKEMEAVSRYVAN
-105 RVYYNLNDK
+105 RVSYNLNDK
-114 RFNPKHGTEL
+114 RYNPKHGTEL
-124 TSDNPYDVWFYKK
+124 TSDNPYDVWSSKR

-155 IPSFELLTKTHAYS
+155 IPSFGLVTKTHAYS

-174 DSDCWIYID
+174 DSDYWIYID
-183 ATGCS
+183 ATVCS
-188 TNRYDLERDENRE
+188 RNRYDLERDDDTSEV
-201 LLPDA
+201 LPDA
-206 KEVWTSGGYN
+206 EELWTSGGYN
-216 SAGFDMTPQTMLYDR
+216 SAGFDMTIPTMLLNR
-231 AAHMVYSC
+231 AAYMVYSC

-251 HCNDSNYNTSV
+251 HCNDSSFNTDM

-268 DMTDWNMTLYGPWSE
+268 DMTDWNLTLFGPWGD
-283 DYSKDVKVTDVGG
+283 DYSKNVKVTDIDGV
-296 IPIHK
+296 PVHK

-314 DFSETSIQ
+314 DFSEASIKM
-322 TIATRYSSTQGT
+322 IVSLFSSTTGT
-334 FEGCTKLKTVKL
+334 FEGCTKLKTVTL
-346 PDTVKYF
+346 PDTVTQF
-353 YSKTF
+353 YSQTF
-358 QDCTALEEIN
+358 KNCTALEEIN
-368 MPKSTQIFSPQQ
+368 IPKSIQVIQPQE
-380 FSGCSSL
+380 FLGCSSL
-387 KSVDFRGT
+387 KTVDFRGS
-395 SVTQLSKE
+395 SVVRICDE
-403 VFKGCTS
+403 AFKDCTS
-410 LTSVYLGEQENLSID
+410 LASVYWGEPKNLSID

-438 DCSTTN
+438 DCSKTN
-444 IYSIGNYAFYNCS
+444 ISSIENYAFYNCS
-457 GLTKIDLSGSS
+457 KLKKIDLSSS
-468 METIGQSAF
+468 TMEQTGQSIFRA
-477 SDCTGLEE
+477 CT
-485 AILPKTLK
+485 
-493 TIDNYAFCNC
+493 
-503 SKLTK
+503 S
-508 IDLSDSSLETI
+508 
-519 GQSVFRNCTGL
+519 L

-538 LKEIGYL
+538 LKEINYL
-545 AFSGTVIKSLDLS
+545 TFSGTAIKTLDLRE
-558 NTAITKIGYSS
+558 TAITKIIDSG
-569 CANMDVLK
+569 CANMDALK

-582 NTLQEFEDNAF
+582 ATLEEFGDYAF
-593 SVSKSSFDRLYI
+593 LAKQSSSGRLYI
-605 FSDIPE
+605 YSNIPE
-611 ADIRAMADKADGV
+611 ADINAMANKAIGV
-624 WSGRFI
+624 WSGRRI

-638 ITYDGNGATAGTMD
+638 IIYDGNGATAGTMD
-652 VQTCMI
+652 AQTCMI
-658 DDYPFDLAKN
+658 DGFTFSLSKN
-668 TYTRDGYVFT
+668 AYTMENYTFT
-678 GWNTKA
+678 GWNTMP
-684 DGSGDSYKDG
+684 DGSGAFYRD
-694 ASVEALSETDQAEIT
+694 EANIYPLTETDQAEIT
-709 LYAMWRDSSEI
+709 LYAMWKDSSVTDYTI
-720 SYNIKYV
+720 TYF
-727 LVKNNAT
+727 LNAT
-734 NDNPNTYTNK
+734 NVQNDNPTAYTNN
-744 SDTIK
+744 SDTITLK
-749 LNDPVLEGYT
+749 DPIREGYT

-764 SDKECTQQV
+764 SDKELTQQV
-773 TEITAGSTGDITLYA
+773 TEIAKGSTGDITLYA
-788 LWEENDTCE
+788 HWKRADACE
-797 HEWIQAEVIERA
+797 HEWIQTAVIERA

-824 GKSEVITLPID
+824 GKSEVVSLPID
-835 PDYHWEKEIV
+835 PDYHWEKEVV

-872 GEIIPKKGTASETP
+872 GEVIPKKGTASETP

-898 AASNKPDTSNT
+898 AASNKPGTSNT
-909 PAASNA
+909 PAVSNA

>member
-8 KYFPGLFFPA
+8 KYFPCLFFPA

-23 LTITINVPTAFAAA
+23 LTLTINVPAVFAAA
-37 SNEEISAFEKLDAVF
+37 SEEEISAFEKLDGIF

-57 KECIDEN
+57 KDCIDPN

-90 TSYKEMEAVSRYVAN
+90 TTYKEMEAVSRYVAN
-105 RVYYNLNDK
+105 RVSYNLNDK
-114 RFNPKHGTEL
+114 RYNPKRGTEL
-124 TSDNPYDVWFYKK
+124 TSDNPYDVWFSKK

-155 IPSFELLTKTHAYS
+155 IPSFELITKTHAYS

-174 DSDCWIYID
+174 DSDYWIYID

-188 TNRYDLERDENRE
+188 RNRYDLERDDDTKEV
-201 LLPDA
+201 LPDA
-206 KEVWTSGGYN
+206 EEIWTSGGYN
-216 SAGFDMTPQTMLYDR
+216 SVGFDMTIPTMLLNR
-231 AAHMVYSC
+231 ASHMVYSC

-251 HCNDSNYNTSV
+251 HCNDSNFNTDL
-262 DLDTWK
+262 DLDTWS
-268 DMTDWNMTLYGPWSE
+268 DMTDWNLTLFGPWGD
-283 DYSKDVKVTDVGG
+283 DYSKDVKVTDIDGV
-296 IPIHK
+296 PIYK

-314 DFSETSIQ
+314 DFSETSIKM
-322 TIATRYSSTQGT
+322 IVSLYSSTTGT

-346 PDTVKYF
+346 PDTVTQF
-353 YSKTF
+353 YSQTF
-358 QDCTALEEIN
+358 KNCTALEEIN
-368 MPKSTQIFSPQQ
+368 IPKSIQVIQPQE
-380 FSGCSSL
+380 FLGCSSL
-387 KSVDFRGT
+387 KTVDFRGS
-395 SVTQLSKE
+395 SVVRICDE
-403 VFKGCTS
+403 AFKDCTS
-410 LTSVYLGEQENLSID
+410 LASVYWGEPKNLSID

-438 DCSTTN
+438 DCSKTN
-444 IYSIGNYAFYNCS
+444 ISSIENYAFYNCS
-457 GLTKIDLSGSS
+457 KLKKIDLSSS
-468 METIGQSAF
+468 TMEQTGQSIFRA
-477 SDCTGLEE
+477 CT
-485 AILPKTLK
+485 
-493 TIDNYAFCNC
+493 
-503 SKLTK
+503 S
-508 IDLSDSSLETI
+508 
-519 GQSVFRNCTGL
+519 L
-530 EEVILPKT
+530 EEVILPNT
-538 LKEIGYL
+538 LKEINYL
-545 AFSGTVIKSLDLS
+545 TLSGTAIKTLDLRE
-558 NTAITKIGYSS
+558 TPITKIIDSG
-569 CANMDVLK
+569 CANMDALK

-582 NTLQEFEDNAF
+582 ATLEEFGDYAF
-593 SVSKSSFDRLYI
+593 LAKQSSSGRLYI
-605 FSDIPE
+605 YSNIPE
-611 ADIRAMADKADGV
+611 ADINAMANKAIGV
-624 WSGRFI
+624 WSGRRI
-630 SFPKGTYT
+630 CFPKGTYT
-638 ITYDGNGATAGTMD
+638 IIYDGNGATAGTMD
-652 VQTCMI
+652 SQACML
-658 DDYPFDLAKN
+658 DGFTFSLSKN
-668 TYTRDGYVFT
+668 AYTMENYTFT
-678 GWNTKA
+678 GWNTMP
-684 DGSGDSYKDG
+684 DGSGAFYRD
-694 ASVEALSETDQAEIT
+694 EANIYPLTETDQAEIT
-709 LYAMWRDSSEI
+709 LYAMWKDSSVTDYTI
-720 SYNIKYV
+720 TYF
-727 LVKNNAT
+727 LNAT
-734 NDNPNTYTNK
+734 NVQNDNPTAYTNN
-744 SDTIK
+744 SDTITLK
-749 LNDPVLEGYT
+749 DPIREGYT

-764 SDKECTQQV
+764 SDKELTQQV
-773 TEITAGSTGDITLYA
+773 TEIAKGSTGDITLYA
-788 LWEENDTCE
+788 HWKRADACE
-797 HEWIQAEVIERA
+797 HEWIQTAVIERA

-824 GKSEVITLPID
+824 GKSEVVSLPID
-835 PDYHWEKEIV
+835 PDYHWEKEVV

-872 GEIIPKKGTASETP
+872 GEVIPKKGTASETP

-898 AASNKPDTSNT
+898 AASNKPGTSNT
-909 PAASNA
+909 LAASNA

>member
-37 SNEEISAFEKLDAVF
+37 SEEEISAFEKLDGIF

-57 KECIDEN
+57 KDCIDPN

-90 TSYKEMEAVSRYVAN
+90 TTYKEMEAVSRYVAN
-105 RVYYNLNDK
+105 RVSYNLNDK
-114 RFNPKHGTEL
+114 RYNPKHGTEL
-124 TSDNPYDVWFYKK
+124 TSDNPYDVWSSKK

-155 IPSFELLTKTHAYS
+155 IPSFGLVTKTHAYS

-174 DSDCWIYID
+174 DSDYWIYID
-183 ATGCS
+183 ATVCS
-188 TNRYDLERDENRE
+188 RNRYDLERDDDTSEV
-201 LLPDA
+201 LPDA
-206 KEVWTSGGYN
+206 EELWTSGGYN
-216 SAGFDMTPQTMLYDR
+216 SAGFDMTIPTMLLDR
-231 AAHMVYSC
+231 AAYMVYSC

-251 HCNDSNYNTSV
+251 HCNDSSFNTDL

-268 DMTDWNMTLYGPWSE
+268 DMTDWNLTLFGPWGD
-283 DYSKDVKVTDVGG
+283 DYSKNVKVTDIDGV
-296 IPIHK
+296 PVHK

-314 DFSETSIQ
+314 DFSEASIKM
-322 TIATRYSSTQGT
+322 IVSLFSSTTGT
-334 FEGCTKLKTVKL
+334 FEGCTKLKTVTL
-346 PDTVKYF
+346 PDTVTQF
-353 YSKTF
+353 YSQTF
-358 QDCTALEEIN
+358 KNCTALEEIN
-368 MPKSTQIFSPQQ
+368 IPKSIQVIQPQE
-380 FSGCSSL
+380 FLGCSSL
-387 KSVDFRGT
+387 KTVDFRGT
-395 SVTQLSKE
+395 SVVRICDE
-403 VFKGCTS
+403 AFKDCTS
-410 LTSVYLGEQENLSID
+410 LASVYWGEPKNLSID

-438 DCSTTN
+438 DCSKTN
-444 IYSIGNYAFYNCS
+444 ISSIENYAFYNCS
-457 GLTKIDLSGSS
+457 KLKKIDLSSS
-468 METIGQSAF
+468 TMEQTGQSIFRA
-477 SDCTGLEE
+477 CT
-485 AILPKTLK
+485 
-493 TIDNYAFCNC
+493 
-503 SKLTK
+503 S
-508 IDLSDSSLETI
+508 
-519 GQSVFRNCTGL
+519 L

-538 LKEIGYL
+538 LKEINYL
-545 AFSGTVIKSLDLS
+545 TFSGTAIKTLDLRE
-558 NTAITKIGYSS
+558 TAITKIIDSG
-569 CANMDVLK
+569 CANMDALK

-582 NTLQEFEDNAF
+582 ATLEEFGDYAF
-593 SVSKSSFDRLYI
+593 LAKKSSSGKLYI
-605 FSDIPE
+605 YSVIPE
-611 ADIRAMADKADGV
+611 ADINAMADKATGV
-624 WSGRFI
+624 WSGRSI
-630 SFPKGTYT
+630 SFPKGSYT
-638 ITYDGNGATAGTMD
+638 IIYDGNGAAAGTMD
-652 VQTCMI
+652 AQTCMI
-658 DDYPFDLAKN
+658 DGFTFSLSKN
-668 TYTRDGYVFT
+668 AYTRENYTFT
-678 GWNTKA
+678 GWNTMS
-684 DGSGDSYKDG
+684 DGSGTFYRD
-694 ASVEALSETDQAEIT
+694 EAKIYPLTETDQAEIT
-709 LYAMWRDSSEI
+709 LYAMWKDSSVTDYTI
-720 SYNIKYV
+720 TYF
-727 LVKNNAT
+727 LNAT
-734 NDNPNTYTNK
+734 NVQNDNPTAYTNN
-744 SDTIK
+744 SDTITLK
-749 LNDPVLEGYT
+749 DPIREGYT

-764 SDKECTQQV
+764 SDKELTQQV
-773 TEITAGSTGDITLYA
+773 TEIAKGSTGNITLYA
-788 LWEENDTCE
+788 HWKRADACE
-797 HEWIQAEVIERA
+797 HEWIQTAVIERA

-872 GEIIPKKGTASETP
+872 GEVIPKKGTASETP

-898 AASNKPDTSNT
+898 AASNKPGTSNT

>member
-37 SNEEISAFEKLDAVF
+37 SEEEISAFEKLDGIF

-57 KECIDEN
+57 KDCIDPN

-90 TSYKEMEAVSRYVAN
+90 TTYKEMEAVSRYVAN
-105 RVYYNLNDK
+105 RVSYNLNDK
-114 RFNPKHGTEL
+114 RYNPKHGTEL
-124 TSDNPYDVWFYKK
+124 TSDNPYDVWSSKK

-155 IPSFELLTKTHAYS
+155 IPSFGLVTKTHAYS

-174 DSDCWIYID
+174 DSDYWIYID
-183 ATGCS
+183 ATVCS
-188 TNRYDLERDENRE
+188 RNRYDLERDDDTSEV
-201 LLPDA
+201 LPDA
-206 KEVWTSGGYN
+206 EELWTSGGYN
-216 SAGFDMTPQTMLYDR
+216 SAGFDMTIPTMLLNR
-231 AAHMVYSC
+231 AAYMVYSC

-251 HCNDSNYNTSV
+251 HCNDSSFNTDL

-268 DMTDWNMTLYGPWSE
+268 DMTDWNLTLFGPWGD
-283 DYSKDVKVTDVGG
+283 DYSKNVKVTDIDGV
-296 IPIHK
+296 PVHK

-314 DFSETSIQ
+314 DFSEASIKM
-322 TIATRYSSTQGT
+322 IVSLFSSTTGT
-334 FEGCTKLKTVKL
+334 FKGCTKLKTVTL
-346 PDTVKYF
+346 PDTVTQF
-353 YSKTF
+353 YSQTF
-358 QDCTALEEIN
+358 KNCTALEEIN
-368 MPKSTQIFSPQQ
+368 IPKSIQVIQPQE
-380 FSGCSSL
+380 FLGCSSL
-387 KSVDFRGT
+387 KTVDFRGT
-395 SVTQLSKE
+395 SVVRICDE
-403 VFKGCTS
+403 AFKDCTS
-410 LTSVYLGEQENLSID
+410 LASVYWGEPKNLSID

-438 DCSTTN
+438 DCSKTN
-444 IYSIGNYAFYNCS
+444 ISSIENYAFYNCS
-457 GLTKIDLSGSS
+457 KLKKIDLSSS
-468 METIGQSAF
+468 TMEQTGQSIFRA
-477 SDCTGLEE
+477 CT
-485 AILPKTLK
+485 
-493 TIDNYAFCNC
+493 
-503 SKLTK
+503 S
-508 IDLSDSSLETI
+508 
-519 GQSVFRNCTGL
+519 L

-538 LKEIGYL
+538 LKEINYL
-545 AFSGTVIKSLDLS
+545 TFSGTAIKTLDLRE
-558 NTAITKIGYSS
+558 TAITKIIDSG
-569 CANMDVLK
+569 CANMDALK

-582 NTLQEFEDNAF
+582 ATLEEFGDYAF
-593 SVSKSSFDRLYI
+593 LAKKSSSGKLYI
-605 FSDIPE
+605 YSVIPE
-611 ADIRAMADKADGV
+611 ADINAMADKATGV
-624 WSGRFI
+624 WSGRSI
-630 SFPKGTYT
+630 SFPKGSYT
-638 ITYDGNGATAGTMD
+638 IIYDGNGAAAGTMD
-652 VQTCMI
+652 AQTCMI
-658 DDYPFDLAKN
+658 DGFTFSLSKN
-668 TYTRDGYVFT
+668 AYTRENYTFT
-678 GWNTKA
+678 GWNTMS
-684 DGSGDSYKDG
+684 DGSGTFYRD
-694 ASVEALSETDQAEIT
+694 EAKIYPLTETDQAEIT
-709 LYAMWRDSSEI
+709 LYAMWKDSSVTDYTI
-720 SYNIKYV
+720 TYF
-727 LVKNNAT
+727 LNAT
-734 NDNPNTYTNK
+734 NVQNDNPAAYTNN
-744 SDTIK
+744 SDTITLK
-749 LNDPVLEGYT
+749 DPIREGYT

-764 SDKECTQQV
+764 SDKELTQQV
-773 TEITAGSTGDITLYA
+773 TEIAKGSTGNITLYA
-788 LWEENDTCE
+788 HWKRADACE
-797 HEWIQAEVIERA
+797 HEWIQTAVIERA

-835 PDYHWEKEIV
+835 PDYHWEKEVV

-872 GEIIPKKGTASETP
+872 GEVIPKKGTASETP

-898 AASNKPDTSNT
+898 AASNKPGTSNT
-909 PAASNA
+909 PVASNA

-933 PSASSGT
+933 PSASSDT

-965 KPLKLIITWLPET
+965 KPLKLIITWLPDT

-990 KKFTRSLKKK
+990 KKFTKSSKKK

>member
-37 SNEEISAFEKLDAVF
+37 SEEEISAFEKLDGIF

-57 KECIDEN
+57 RDCIDPN

-90 TSYKEMEAVSRYVAN
+90 TTYKEMEAVSRYVAN
-105 RVYYNLNDK
+105 RVSYNLNDK
-114 RFNPKHGTEL
+114 RYNPKHGTEL
-124 TSDNPYDVWFYKK
+124 TSDNPYDVWSSKK

-155 IPSFELLTKTHAYS
+155 IPSFGLVTKTHAYS

-174 DSDCWIYID
+174 DSDYWIYID
-183 ATGCS
+183 ATVCS
-188 TNRYDLERDENRE
+188 RNRYDLERDDDTSEV
-201 LLPDA
+201 LPDA
-206 KEVWTSGGYN
+206 EELWTSGGYN
-216 SAGFDMTPQTMLYDR
+216 SAGFDMTIPTMLLDR
-231 AAHMVYSC
+231 AAYMVYSC

-251 HCNDSNYNTSV
+251 HCNDSSFNTDM

-268 DMTDWNMTLYGPWSE
+268 DMTDWNLTLFGPWGD
-283 DYSKDVKVTDVGG
+283 DYSKNVKVTDIDGV
-296 IPIHK
+296 PVHK

-314 DFSETSIQ
+314 DFSEASIKM
-322 TIATRYSSTQGT
+322 IVSLFSSTTGT

-346 PDTVKYF
+346 PDTVTQF
-353 YSKTF
+353 YSQTF
-358 QDCTALEEIN
+358 KNCTALEEIN
-368 MPKSTQIFSPQQ
+368 IPKSIQVIQPQE
-380 FSGCSSL
+380 FLGCSSL
-387 KSVDFRGT
+387 KTVDFRGT
-395 SVTQLSKE
+395 SVVRICDE
-403 VFKGCTS
+403 AFKDCTS
-410 LTSVYLGEQENLSID
+410 LASVYWGEPENLSID

-438 DCSTTN
+438 DCSKTN
-444 IYSIGNYAFYNCS
+444 ISSIENYAFYNCS
-457 GLTKIDLSGSS
+457 KLKKIDLSSS
-468 METIGQSAF
+468 TMEQTGQSIFRA
-477 SDCTGLEE
+477 CT
-485 AILPKTLK
+485 
-493 TIDNYAFCNC
+493 
-503 SKLTK
+503 S
-508 IDLSDSSLETI
+508 
-519 GQSVFRNCTGL
+519 L

-538 LKEIGYL
+538 LKEINYL
-545 AFSGTVIKSLDLS
+545 TFSGTAIKTLDLRE
-558 NTAITKIGYSS
+558 TAITKIIDSG
-569 CANMDVLK
+569 CAKMDALK

-582 NTLQEFEDNAF
+582 ATLEEFGDYAF
-593 SVSKSSFDRLYI
+593 LAKKSSSGKLYI
-605 FSDIPE
+605 YSVIPE
-611 ADIRAMADKADGV
+611 ADINAIADKATGV
-624 WSGRFI
+624 WSGRSI
-630 SFPKGTYT
+630 SFPKGSYT
-638 ITYDGNGATAGTMD
+638 IIYDGNGAAAGTMD
-652 VQTCMI
+652 AQTCMI
-658 DDYPFDLAKN
+658 DGFTFSLSKN
-668 TYTRDGYVFT
+668 AYTRENYTFT
-678 GWNTKA
+678 GWNTMS
-684 DGSGDSYKDG
+684 DGSGTFYRD
-694 ASVEALSETDQAEIT
+694 EANIYPLTETDQAEIT
-709 LYAMWRDSSEI
+709 LYAMWKDSSVTDYTI
-720 SYNIKYV
+720 TYF
-727 LVKNNAT
+727 LNAT
-734 NDNPNTYTNK
+734 NVQNDNPTAYTNN
-744 SDTIK
+744 SDTITLK
-749 LNDPVLEGYT
+749 DPIREGYT

-764 SDKECTQQV
+764 SDKELTQQV
-773 TEITAGSTGDITLYA
+773 TEIAKGSTGNITLYA
-788 LWEENDTCE
+788 HWKRADACE
-797 HEWIQAEVIERA
+797 HEWIQTAVIERA
-809 TCSQEGTATRACTKC
+809 TCSQKGTATRACTKC

-835 PDYHWEKEIV
+835 PDYHWEKEVV

-872 GEIIPKKGTASETP
+872 GEVIPKKGTASETP

-898 AASNKPDTSNT
+898 AASNKPGTSNT

-933 PSASSGT
+933 PSASSDT

-965 KPLKLIITWLPET
+965 KPLKLIITWLPDT

>member
-23 LTITINVPTAFAAA
+23 LTITINVPAVFAAA
-37 SNEEISAFEKLDAVF
+37 SEEEISAFEKLDGIF

-57 KECIDEN
+57 KDCIDPN

-90 TSYKEMEAVSRYVAN
+90 TTYKEMEAVSRYVAN
-105 RVYYNLNDK
+105 RVSYNLNDK
-114 RFNPKHGTEL
+114 RYNPKHGTEL
-124 TSDNPYDVWFYKK
+124 TSDNPYDVWSSKR

-155 IPSFELLTKTHAYS
+155 IPSFELITKTHAYS

-174 DSDCWIYID
+174 DSDYWIYID

-188 TNRYDLERDENRE
+188 RNRYDLERDDDTRE
-201 LLPDA
+201 VLPDA
-206 KEVWTSGGYN
+206 EEIWTSGGYN
-216 SAGFDMTPQTMLYDR
+216 SAGFDMTIPTMLLDR
-231 AAHMVYSC
+231 ASHMVYSC

-251 HCNDSNYNTSV
+251 HCNDSNFNTDL
-262 DLDTWK
+262 DLDTWS
-268 DMTDWNMTLYGPWSE
+268 DMTDWNLTLFGPWGD
-283 DYSKDVKVTDVGG
+283 DYSKDVKVTDIDGV
-296 IPIHK
+296 PIYK

-314 DFSETSIQ
+314 DFSEASIKM
-322 TIATRYSSTQGT
+322 IVSLFNSTTGT

-346 PDTVKYF
+346 PDTVTQF
-353 YSKTF
+353 YSQTF
-358 QDCTALEEIN
+358 KNCTALEEIN
-368 MPKSTQIFSPQQ
+368 IPKSIQVIQPQE
-380 FSGCSSL
+380 FLGCSSL
-387 KSVDFRGT
+387 KTVDFRGT
-395 SVTQLSKE
+395 SVVRLCE
-403 VFKGCTS
+403 EAFKGCTS
-410 LTSVYLGEQENLSID
+410 LTSVYLDEPENLSID

-438 DCSTTN
+438 DCSKTN
-444 IYSIGNYAFYNCS
+444 ISSIENYAFYNCS
-457 GLTKIDLSGSS
+457 KLKKIDLSSS
-468 METIGQSAF
+468 TMEQTGQSIFRA
-477 SDCTGLEE
+477 CT
-485 AILPKTLK
+485 
-493 TIDNYAFCNC
+493 
-503 SKLTK
+503 S
-508 IDLSDSSLETI
+508 
-519 GQSVFRNCTGL
+519 L

-538 LKEIGYL
+538 LKEINYL
-545 AFSGTVIKSLDLS
+545 TFSGTAIKTLDLRE
-558 NTAITKIGYSS
+558 TAITKIIDSG
-569 CANMDVLK
+569 CANMDALK

-582 NTLQEFEDNAF
+582 ATLEEFGDYAF
-593 SVSKSSFDRLYI
+593 LAKQSSSGRLYI
-605 FSDIPE
+605 YSDIPE
-611 ADIRAMADKADGV
+611 ADINAMANKAIGV
-624 WSGRFI
+624 WSGRRI

-638 ITYDGNGATAGTMD
+638 IIYDGNGATAGTMD
-652 VQTCMI
+652 TQTCMI
-658 DDYPFDLAKN
+658 DGFTFSLSKN
-668 TYTRDGYVFT
+668 AYTRENYTFT
-678 GWNTKA
+678 GWNTMP
-684 DGSGDSYKDG
+684 DGSGAFYRD
-694 ASVEALSETDQAEIT
+694 EANIYPLTETDQDEIT
-709 LYAMWRDSSEI
+709 LYAMWKDSSVTDYTI
-720 SYNIKYV
+720 TYV
-727 LVKNNAT
+727 LNAT
-734 NDNPNTYTNK
+734 NVQNDNPTAYTNN
-744 SDTIK
+744 SDTITLK
-749 LNDPVLEGYT
+749 DPIREGYT

-764 SDKECTQQV
+764 SDKELTQQV
-773 TEITAGSTGDITLYA
+773 TEIAKGSTGNITLYA
-788 LWEENDTCE
+788 HWKRADACE
-797 HEWIQAEVIERA
+797 HEWIQTAVIERA

-824 GKSEVITLPID
+824 GKSEVVTLPID
-835 PDYHWEKEIV
+835 PDYHWEKEVI

-872 GEIIPKKGTASETP
+872 GEVIPKKGTASETP
-886 AASNKPD
+886 AASNKPGTSNTPTASNKPG

-898 AASNKPDTSNT
+898 AV
-909 PAASNA
+909 SNA

-933 PSASSGT
+933 PSASSDT

-965 KPLKLIITWLPET
+965 KPLKLIITWLPDT

>member
-37 SNEEISAFEKLDAVF
+37 SEEEISAFEKLDGIF

-57 KECIDEN
+57 KDCIDPN

-90 TSYKEMEAVSRYVAN
+90 TTYKEMEAVSRYVAN
-105 RVYYNLNDK
+105 RVSYNLNDK
-114 RFNPKHGTEL
+114 RYNPKHGTEL
-124 TSDNPYDVWFYKK
+124 TSDNPYDVWSSKK

-155 IPSFELLTKTHAYS
+155 IPSFGLVTKTHAYS

-174 DSDCWIYID
+174 DSDYWIYID
-183 ATGCS
+183 ATVCS
-188 TNRYDLERDENRE
+188 RNRYDLERDDDTSEV
-201 LLPDA
+201 LPDA
-206 KEVWTSGGYN
+206 EELWTSGGYN
-216 SAGFDMTPQTMLYDR
+216 SAGFDMTIPTMLLDR
-231 AAHMVYSC
+231 AAYMVYSC

-251 HCNDSNYNTSV
+251 HCNDSSFNTDM

-268 DMTDWNMTLYGPWSE
+268 DMTDWNLTLFGPWGD
-283 DYSKDVKVTDVGG
+283 DYSKNVKVTDIDGV
-296 IPIHK
+296 PVHK

-314 DFSETSIQ
+314 DFSEASIKM
-322 TIATRYSSTQGT
+322 IVSLFSSTTGT

-346 PDTVKYF
+346 PDTVTQF
-353 YSKTF
+353 YSQTF
-358 QDCTALEEIN
+358 KNCTALEEIN
-368 MPKSTQIFSPQQ
+368 IPKSIQVIQPQE
-380 FSGCSSL
+380 FLGCSSL
-387 KSVDFRGT
+387 KTVDFRGS
-395 SVTQLSKE
+395 SVVRICDE
-403 VFKGCTS
+403 AFKDCTS
-410 LTSVYLGEQENLSID
+410 LASVYWGEPENLSID

-438 DCSTTN
+438 DCSKTN
-444 IYSIGNYAFYNCS
+444 ISSIENYAFYNCS
-457 GLTKIDLSGSS
+457 KLKKIDLSSS
-468 METIGQSAF
+468 TMEQTGQSIFRA
-477 SDCTGLEE
+477 CT
-485 AILPKTLK
+485 
-493 TIDNYAFCNC
+493 
-503 SKLTK
+503 S
-508 IDLSDSSLETI
+508 
-519 GQSVFRNCTGL
+519 L

-538 LKEIGYL
+538 LKEINYL
-545 AFSGTVIKSLDLS
+545 TFSGTAVKTLDLRE
-558 NTAITKIGYSS
+558 TAITKIIDSG
-569 CANMDVLK
+569 CANMDALK

-582 NTLQEFEDNAF
+582 ATLEEFGDYAF
-593 SVSKSSFDRLYI
+593 LAKKSSSGKLYI
-605 FSDIPE
+605 YSVIPE
-611 ADIRAMADKADGV
+611 ADINAMADKATGV
-624 WSGRFI
+624 WSGRSI
-630 SFPKGTYT
+630 SFPKGSYT
-638 ITYDGNGATAGTMD
+638 IIYDGNWAAAGTMD
-652 VQTCMI
+652 AQTCMI
-658 DDYPFDLAKN
+658 DGFTFSLSKN
-668 TYTRDGYVFT
+668 AYTRKNYTFT
-678 GWNTKA
+678 GWNTMS
-684 DGSGDSYKDG
+684 DGSGTFYRD
-694 ASVEALSETDQAEIT
+694 EAKIYPLTETDQAEIT
-709 LYAMWRDSSEI
+709 LYAMWKDSSI
-720 SYNIKYV
+720 TDYTITYF
-727 LVKNNAT
+727 LNAT
-734 NDNPNTYTNK
+734 NVQNDNPTAYTNN
-744 SDTIK
+744 SDTITLK
-749 LNDPVLEGYT
+749 DPIREGYT

-764 SDKECTQQV
+764 SDKELTQQV
-773 TEITAGSTGDITLYA
+773 TEIAKGSTGDITLYA
-788 LWEENDTCE
+788 HWKRADACE
-797 HEWIQAEVIERA
+797 HEWIQTAVIERA

-824 GKSEVITLPID
+824 GKSEVVSLPID
-835 PDYHWEKEIV
+835 PDYHWEKEVV

-872 GEIIPKKGTASETP
+872 GEVIPKKGTASETP

-898 AASNKPDTSNT
+898 AASNKPGTSNT

>member
-37 SNEEISAFEKLDAVF
+37 SEEEISAFEKLDGIF

-57 KECIDEN
+57 KDCIDPN

-90 TSYKEMEAVSRYVAN
+90 TTYKEMEAVSRYVAN
-105 RVYYNLNDK
+105 RVSYNLNDK
-114 RFNPKHGTEL
+114 RYNPKHGTEL
-124 TSDNPYDVWFYKK
+124 TSDNPYDVWSSKK

-155 IPSFELLTKTHAYS
+155 IPSFGLVTKTHAYS

-174 DSDCWIYID
+174 DSDYWIYID
-183 ATGCS
+183 ATVCS
-188 TNRYDLERDENRE
+188 RNRYDLERDDDTRE
-201 LLPDA
+201 VLPDA
-206 KEVWTSGGYN
+206 EELWTSGGYN
-216 SAGFDMTPQTMLYDR
+216 SAGFDMTIPTMLLDR
-231 AAHMVYSC
+231 TAYMVYSC

-251 HCNDSNYNTSV
+251 HCNDSSFNTDM

-268 DMTDWNMTLYGPWSE
+268 DMTDWNLTLFGPWGD
-283 DYSKDVKVTDVGG
+283 DYSKNVKVTDIDGV
-296 IPIHK
+296 PVHK

-314 DFSETSIQ
+314 DFSETSIKM
-322 TIATRYSSTQGT
+322 IVSLFSSTTGT
-334 FEGCTKLKTVKL
+334 FEGCTKLKTVTL
-346 PDTVKYF
+346 PDTVTQF
-353 YSKTF
+353 YSQTF
-358 QDCTALEEIN
+358 KNCTALEEIN
-368 MPKSTQIFSPQQ
+368 IPKSIQVIQPQE
-380 FSGCSSL
+380 FLGCSSL
-387 KSVDFRGT
+387 KTVDFRGT
-395 SVTQLSKE
+395 SVVRICDE
-403 VFKGCTS
+403 AFKGCTF
-410 LTSVYLGEQENLSID
+410 LASVYLGEPENLSID

-438 DCSTTN
+438 DCSKTN
-444 IYSIGNYAFYNCS
+444 ISSIENYAFYNCS
-457 GLTKIDLSGSS
+457 KLKKIDLSSS
-468 METIGQSAF
+468 TMEQTGQSIFRA
-477 SDCTGLEE
+477 CT
-485 AILPKTLK
+485 
-493 TIDNYAFCNC
+493 
-503 SKLTK
+503 S
-508 IDLSDSSLETI
+508 
-519 GQSVFRNCTGL
+519 L

-538 LKEIGYL
+538 LKEINYL
-545 AFSGTVIKSLDLS
+545 TFSGTAIKTLDLRE
-558 NTAITKIGYSS
+558 TAITKIIDSG
-569 CANMDVLK
+569 CANMDALK

-582 NTLQEFEDNAF
+582 ATLEEFGDYAF
-593 SVSKSSFDRLYI
+593 LAKKSSSGRLYI
-605 FSDIPE
+605 YSNIPE
-611 ADIRAMADKADGV
+611 ADINAMANKAIGV
-624 WSGRFI
+624 WSGRRI

-638 ITYDGNGATAGTMD
+638 IIYDGNGATAGTMD
-652 VQTCMI
+652 AQTCMI
-658 DDYPFDLAKN
+658 DGFTFSLSKN
-668 TYTRDGYVFT
+668 AYTRENYTFT
-678 GWNTKA
+678 GWNTMS
-684 DGSGDSYKDG
+684 DGSGTFYRD
-694 ASVEALSETDQAEIT
+694 EANIYPLTETDQAEIT
-709 LYAMWRDSSEI
+709 LYAMWKDSSVTDYTI
-720 SYNIKYV
+720 TYF
-727 LVKNNAT
+727 LNAT
-734 NDNPNTYTNK
+734 NVQNDNPTAYTNN
-744 SDTIK
+744 SDTITLK
-749 LNDPVLEGYT
+749 DPIREGYT

-764 SDKECTQQV
+764 SDKELTQQV
-773 TEITAGSTGDITLYA
+773 TEIAKGSTGNITLYA
-788 LWEENDTCE
+788 HWKRADACE
-797 HEWIQAEVIERA
+797 HEWIQTAVIERA

-835 PDYHWEKEIV
+835 PDYHWEKEVV

-872 GEIIPKKGTASETP
+872 GEVIPKKGTASETP

-898 AASNKPDTSNT
+898 AASNKPGTSNT

-933 PSASSGT
+933 PSASSDT

-965 KPLKLIITWLPET
+965 KPLKLIITWLPDT

>member
-37 SNEEISAFEKLDAVF
+37 SEEEISAFEKLDGIF

-57 KECIDEN
+57 KDCIDPN

-90 TSYKEMEAVSRYVAN
+90 TTYKEMEAVSRYVAN
-105 RVYYNLNDK
+105 RVSYNLNDK
-114 RFNPKHGTEL
+114 RYNPKHGTEL
-124 TSDNPYDVWFYKK
+124 TSDNPYDVWSSKR

-155 IPSFELLTKTHAYS
+155 IPSFELITKTHAYS

-174 DSDCWIYID
+174 DSDYWIYID

-188 TNRYDLERDENRE
+188 RNRYDLERDDDTRE
-201 LLPDA
+201 VLPDA
-206 KEVWTSGGYN
+206 EEIWTSGGYN
-216 SAGFDMTPQTMLYDR
+216 SAGFDMTIPTMLLDR

-251 HCNDSNYNTSV
+251 HCNDSSFNTDL

-268 DMTDWNMTLYGPWSE
+268 DMTDWNLTLFGPWGD
-283 DYSKDVKVTDVGG
+283 DYSKNVKVTDIDGV
-296 IPIHK
+296 PVHK

-314 DFSETSIQ
+314 DFSEASIKMVVSLF
-322 TIATRYSSTQGT
+322 SSTTGT

-346 PDTVKYF
+346 PDTVTQF
-353 YSKTF
+353 YSQTF
-358 QDCTALEEIN
+358 KNCTALEEIN
-368 MPKSTQIFSPQQ
+368 IPKSIQVIQPQE
-380 FSGCSSL
+380 FLGCSSL
-387 KSVDFRGT
+387 KTVDFRGT
-395 SVTQLSKE
+395 SVVRICDE
-403 VFKGCTS
+403 AFKDCTS
-410 LTSVYLGEQENLSID
+410 LASVYWGEPKNLSID

-438 DCSTTN
+438 DCSKTN
-444 IYSIGNYAFYNCS
+444 ISSIENYAFYNCS
-457 GLTKIDLSGSS
+457 KLKKIDLSSS
-468 METIGQSAF
+468 TMEQTGQSIFRA
-477 SDCTGLEE
+477 CT
-485 AILPKTLK
+485 
-493 TIDNYAFCNC
+493 
-503 SKLTK
+503 S
-508 IDLSDSSLETI
+508 
-519 GQSVFRNCTGL
+519 L

-538 LKEIGYL
+538 LKEINYL
-545 AFSGTVIKSLDLS
+545 TFSGTAIKTLDLRE
-558 NTAITKIGYSS
+558 TAITKIIDSG
-569 CANMDVLK
+569 CANMDALK

-582 NTLQEFEDNAF
+582 ATLEEFGDYAF
-593 SVSKSSFDRLYI
+593 LAKKSSSGRLYI
-605 FSDIPE
+605 YSNIPE
-611 ADIRAMADKADGV
+611 ADINAMANKAIGV
-624 WSGRFI
+624 WSGRRI

-638 ITYDGNGATAGTMD
+638 IIYDGNGATAGTMD
-652 VQTCMI
+652 TQTCMI
-658 DDYPFDLAKN
+658 DGFTFSLSKN
-668 TYTRDGYVFT
+668 AYTMENYTFT
-678 GWNTKA
+678 GWNTMP
-684 DGSGDSYKDG
+684 DGSGAFYRD
-694 ASVEALSETDQAEIT
+694 EANIYPLTETDQAEIT
-709 LYAMWRDSSEI
+709 LYAMWKDSSVTDYTI
-720 SYNIKYV
+720 TYF
-727 LVKNNAT
+727 LNAT
-734 NDNPNTYTNK
+734 NVQNDNPTAYTNN
-744 SDTIK
+744 SDTITLK
-749 LNDPVLEGYT
+749 DPIREGYT

-764 SDKECTQQV
+764 SDKELTQQV
-773 TEITAGSTGDITLYA
+773 TEIAKGSTGDITLYA
-788 LWEENDTCE
+788 HWKRTDACE
-797 HEWIQAEVIERA
+797 HEWIQTAVIERA

-824 GKSEVITLPID
+824 GKSEVVSLPID
-835 PDYHWEKEIV
+835 PDYHWEKEVV

-872 GEIIPKKGTASETP
+872 GEVIPKKGTASETP

-898 AASNKPDTSNT
+898 AASNKPGTSNT

-940 QDASSET
+940 QNASSET
-947 STKASAPKAVK
+947 SIKASAPKAVK

-965 KPLKLIITWLPET
+965 KPLKLIITWLPDT

>member
-37 SNEEISAFEKLDAVF
+37 SEEEISAFEKLDGIF

-57 KECIDEN
+57 KDCIDPN

-90 TSYKEMEAVSRYVAN
+90 TTYKEMEAVSRYVAN
-105 RVYYNLNDK
+105 RVSYNLNDK
-114 RFNPKHGTEL
+114 RYNPKHGTEL
-124 TSDNPYDVWFYKK
+124 TSDNPYDVWSSKR

-155 IPSFELLTKTHAYS
+155 IPSFELITKTHAYS

-174 DSDCWIYID
+174 DSGYWIYID

-188 TNRYDLERDENRE
+188 RNRYDLERDDDTRE
-201 LLPDA
+201 VLPDA
-206 KEVWTSGGYN
+206 KEIWTSGGYN
-216 SAGFDMTPQTMLYDR
+216 SAGFDMTIPTMLLDR

-251 HCNDSNYNTSV
+251 HCNDSNFNTDL

-268 DMTDWNMTLYGPWSE
+268 DMTDWNLTLFGPWGD
-283 DYSKDVKVTDVGG
+283 DYSKNVKVTDIDGV
-296 IPIHK
+296 PVHK

-314 DFSETSIQ
+314 DFSEASIKM
-322 TIATRYSSTQGT
+322 IVSLFSSTTGT
-334 FEGCTKLKTVKL
+334 FEGCTKLKTVTL
-346 PDTVKYF
+346 PDTVTQF
-353 YSKTF
+353 YSQTF
-358 QDCTALEEIN
+358 KNCTALEEIN
-368 MPKSTQIFSPQQ
+368 IPKSIQVIQPQE
-380 FSGCSSL
+380 FLGCSSL
-387 KSVDFRGT
+387 KTVDFRGS
-395 SVTQLSKE
+395 SVVRLCE
-403 VFKGCTS
+403 EAFKGCTS
-410 LTSVYLGEQENLSID
+410 LASVYLGEPENLSID

-438 DCSTTN
+438 DCSKTN
-444 IYSIGNYAFYNCS
+444 ISSIENYAFYNCS
-457 GLTKIDLSGSS
+457 KLKKIDLSSS
-468 METIGQSAF
+468 TMEQTGQSIFRA
-477 SDCTGLEE
+477 CT
-485 AILPKTLK
+485 
-493 TIDNYAFCNC
+493 
-503 SKLTK
+503 S
-508 IDLSDSSLETI
+508 
-519 GQSVFRNCTGL
+519 L

-538 LKEIGYL
+538 LKEINYL
-545 AFSGTVIKSLDLS
+545 TFSGTAIKTLDLRE
-558 NTAITKIGYSS
+558 TAITKIIDSG
-569 CANMDVLK
+569 CANMDALK

-582 NTLQEFEDNAF
+582 ATLEEFGDYAF
-593 SVSKSSFDRLYI
+593 LAKQSSSGRLYI
-605 FSDIPE
+605 YSNIPE
-611 ADIRAMADKADGV
+611 ADINAMANKAIGV
-624 WSGRFI
+624 WSGRRI
-630 SFPKGTYT
+630 SFPKGSYT
-638 ITYDGNGATAGTMD
+638 IIYDGNGATAGTMD
-652 VQTCMI
+652 AQTCMI
-658 DDYPFDLAKN
+658 DGFTFSLSKN
-668 TYTRDGYVFT
+668 AYTMENYTFT
-678 GWNTKA
+678 GWNTMP
-684 DGSGDSYKDG
+684 DGSGAFYRD
-694 ASVEALSETDQAEIT
+694 EANIYPLTETDQAEIT
-709 LYAMWRDSSEI
+709 LYAMWKDSSVTDYTI
-720 SYNIKYV
+720 TYF
-727 LVKNNAT
+727 LNAT
-734 NDNPNTYTNK
+734 NVQNDNPTAYTNN
-744 SDTIK
+744 SDTITLK
-749 LNDPVLEGYT
+749 DPIREGYT

-764 SDKECTQQV
+764 SDKELTQQV
-773 TEITAGSTGDITLYA
+773 TEIAKGSTGNITLYA
-788 LWEENDTCE
+788 HWKRADACE
-797 HEWIQAEVIERA
+797 HEWIQTAVIERA
-809 TCSQEGTATRACTKC
+809 TCSREGTATRVCTKC
-824 GKSEVITLPID
+824 HKSEVITLPID
-835 PDYHWEKEIV
+835 PDYHFSKEVV
-845 NKKPATTTEEGYT
+845 NKKDATTTEEGYT
-858 GDTICKACKKVLQQ
+858 GDTICTACKKVLQQ
-872 GEIIPKKGTASETP
+872 GEVIPKKGTASETP

-898 AASNKPDTSNT
+898 AASNKPGTSNT

>member
-37 SNEEISAFEKLDAVF
+37 SEEEISAFEKLDGIF

-57 KECIDEN
+57 KDCIDPN

-90 TSYKEMEAVSRYVAN
+90 TTYKEMEAVSRYVAN
-105 RVYYNLNDK
+105 RVSYNLNDK
-114 RFNPKHGTEL
+114 RYNPKHGTEL
-124 TSDNPYDVWFYKK
+124 TSDNPYDVWSSKR

-155 IPSFELLTKTHAYS
+155 IPSFELITKTHAYS

-174 DSDCWIYID
+174 DSDYWIYID

-188 TNRYDLERDENRE
+188 RNRYDLERDDDTRE
-201 LLPDA
+201 VLPDA
-206 KEVWTSGGYN
+206 EEIWTSGGYN
-216 SAGFDMTPQTMLYDR
+216 SAGFDMTIPTMLLDR

-251 HCNDSNYNTSV
+251 HCNDSSFNTDL

-268 DMTDWNMTLYGPWSE
+268 DMTDWNLTLFGPWGD
-283 DYSKDVKVTDVGG
+283 DYSKNVKVTDIDGV
-296 IPIHK
+296 PVHK

-314 DFSETSIQ
+314 DFSEASIKM
-322 TIATRYSSTQGT
+322 IVSLFSSTTGT

-346 PDTVKYF
+346 PDTVTQF
-353 YSKTF
+353 YSQTF
-358 QDCTALEEIN
+358 KNCTALEEIN
-368 MPKSTQIFSPQQ
+368 IPKSIQVIQPQE
-380 FSGCSSL
+380 FLGCSSL
-387 KSVDFRGT
+387 KTVDFRGT
-395 SVTQLSKE
+395 SVVRICDE
-403 VFKGCTS
+403 AFKDCTS
-410 LTSVYLGEQENLSID
+410 LASVYWGEPKNLSID

-438 DCSTTN
+438 DCSKTN
-444 IYSIGNYAFYNCS
+444 ISSIENYAFYNCS
-457 GLTKIDLSGSS
+457 KLKKIDLSSS
-468 METIGQSAF
+468 TMEQTGQSIFRA
-477 SDCTGLEE
+477 CT
-485 AILPKTLK
+485 
-493 TIDNYAFCNC
+493 
-503 SKLTK
+503 S
-508 IDLSDSSLETI
+508 
-519 GQSVFRNCTGL
+519 L

-538 LKEIGYL
+538 LKEINYL
-545 AFSGTVIKSLDLS
+545 TFSGTAIKTLDLRE
-558 NTAITKIGYSS
+558 TAITKIIDSG
-569 CANMDVLK
+569 CANMDALK

-582 NTLQEFEDNAF
+582 ATLEEFGDYAF
-593 SVSKSSFDRLYI
+593 LAKKSSSGRLYI
-605 FSDIPE
+605 YSNIPE
-611 ADIRAMADKADGV
+611 ADINAMANKAIGV
-624 WSGRFI
+624 WSGRRI

-638 ITYDGNGATAGTMD
+638 IIYDGNGATAGTMD
-652 VQTCMI
+652 TQTCMI
-658 DDYPFDLAKN
+658 DGFTFSLSKN
-668 TYTRDGYVFT
+668 AYTMENYTFT
-678 GWNTKA
+678 GWNTMP
-684 DGSGDSYKDG
+684 DGSGAFYRD
-694 ASVEALSETDQAEIT
+694 EANIYPLTETDQAEIT
-709 LYAMWRDSSEI
+709 LYAMWKDSSVTDYTI
-720 SYNIKYV
+720 TYF
-727 LVKNNAT
+727 LNAT
-734 NDNPNTYTNK
+734 NVQNDNPTAYTNN
-744 SDTIK
+744 SDTITLK
-749 LNDPVLEGYT
+749 DPIREGYT

-764 SDKECTQQV
+764 SDKELTQQV
-773 TEITAGSTGDITLYA
+773 TEIAKGSTGNITLYA
-788 LWEENDTCE
+788 HWKRADACE
-797 HEWIQAEVIERA
+797 HEWIQTAVIERA

-824 GKSEVITLPID
+824 GKSEVVSLPID
-835 PDYHWEKEIV
+835 PDYHWEKEVV

-872 GEIIPKKGTASETP
+872 GEVIPKKGTASETP

-898 AASNKPDTSNT
+898 AASNKPGTSNT

-940 QDASSET
+940 QNASSET
-947 STKASAPKAVK
+947 SIKASAPKAVK

-984 VQYAMD
+984 VQYAMN

-1023 AYKLQGTKKIYSKW
+1023 AYKLQGMKKIYSKW

>member
-23 LTITINVPTAFAAA
+23 LTLTINVPAAFAAA
-37 SNEEISAFEKLDAVF
+37 SEEEISAFEKLDGIF

-57 KECIDEN
+57 KDCIDPN

-90 TSYKEMEAVSRYVAN
+90 TTYKEMEAVSRYVAN
-105 RVYYNLNDK
+105 RVSYNLNDK
-114 RFNPKHGTEL
+114 RYNPKHGTEL
-124 TSDNPYDVWFYKK
+124 TSDNPYDVWSSKR

-155 IPSFELLTKTHAYS
+155 IPSFELITKTHAYS

-174 DSDCWIYID
+174 DSDYWIYID

-188 TNRYDLERDENRE
+188 RNRYDLERDDDTRE
-201 LLPDA
+201 VLPDA
-206 KEVWTSGGYN
+206 EEIWTSGGYN
-216 SAGFDMTPQTMLYDR
+216 SAGFDMTIPTMLLDR

-251 HCNDSNYNTSV
+251 HCNDSSFNTDL

-268 DMTDWNMTLYGPWSE
+268 DMTDWNLTLFGPWGD
-283 DYSKDVKVTDVGG
+283 DYSKNVKVTDIDGV
-296 IPIHK
+296 PVHK

-314 DFSETSIQ
+314 DFSEASIKM
-322 TIATRYSSTQGT
+322 IVSLFSSTTGT

-346 PDTVKYF
+346 PDTVTQF
-353 YSKTF
+353 YSQTF
-358 QDCTALEEIN
+358 KNCTALEEIN
-368 MPKSTQIFSPQQ
+368 IPKSIQVIQPQE
-380 FSGCSSL
+380 FLGCSSL
-387 KSVDFRGT
+387 KTVDFRGT
-395 SVTQLSKE
+395 SVVRICDE
-403 VFKGCTS
+403 AFKDCTS
-410 LTSVYLGEQENLSID
+410 LASVYLGEPENLSID

-438 DCSTTN
+438 DCSKTN
-444 IYSIGNYAFYNCS
+444 ISSIENYAFYNCS
-457 GLTKIDLSGSS
+457 KLKKIDLSSS
-468 METIGQSAF
+468 TMEQTGQSIFRA
-477 SDCTGLEE
+477 CT
-485 AILPKTLK
+485 
-493 TIDNYAFCNC
+493 
-503 SKLTK
+503 S
-508 IDLSDSSLETI
+508 
-519 GQSVFRNCTGL
+519 L

-538 LKEIGYL
+538 LKEINYL
-545 AFSGTVIKSLDLS
+545 TFSGTAIKTLDLRE
-558 NTAITKIGYSS
+558 TAITKIIDSG
-569 CANMDVLK
+569 CANMDALK

-582 NTLQEFEDNAF
+582 ATLEEFGDYAF
-593 SVSKSSFDRLYI
+593 LAKKSSSGRLYI
-605 FSDIPE
+605 YSNIPE
-611 ADIRAMADKADGV
+611 ADINAMANKAIGV
-624 WSGRFI
+624 WSGRRI

-638 ITYDGNGATAGTMD
+638 IIYDGNGATAGTMD
-652 VQTCMI
+652 AQTCMI
-658 DDYPFDLAKN
+658 DGFTFSLSKN
-668 TYTRDGYVFT
+668 AYTMENYTFT
-678 GWNTKA
+678 GWNTMP
-684 DGSGDSYKDG
+684 DGSGAFYRD
-694 ASVEALSETDQAEIT
+694 EANIYPLTETDQAEIT
-709 LYAMWRDSSEI
+709 LYAMWKDSSVTDYTI
-720 SYNIKYV
+720 TYF
-727 LVKNNAT
+727 LNAT
-734 NDNPNTYTNK
+734 NVQNDNPTAYTNN
-744 SDTIK
+744 SDTITLK
-749 LNDPVLEGYT
+749 DPIREGYT

-764 SDKECTQQV
+764 SDKELTQQV
-773 TEITAGSTGDITLYA
+773 TEIAKGSTGDITLYA
-788 LWEENDTCE
+788 HWKRADACE
-797 HEWIQAEVIERA
+797 HEWIQTAVIERA

-835 PDYHWEKEIV
+835 PDYHWEKEVV

-872 GEIIPKKGTASETP
+872 GEVIPKKGTASETP

-898 AASNKPDTSNT
+898 AASNKPGTSNT

-933 PSASSGT
+933 PSASSDT

-965 KPLKLIITWLPET
+965 KPLKLIITWLSDT

>member
-37 SNEEISAFEKLDAVF
+37 SEEEISAFEKLDGIF

-57 KECIDEN
+57 KDCIDPN

-90 TSYKEMEAVSRYVAN
+90 TTYKEMEAVSRYVAN
-105 RVYYNLNDK
+105 RVSYNLNDK
-114 RFNPKHGTEL
+114 RYNPKHGTEL
-124 TSDNPYDVWFYKK
+124 TSDNPYDVWSSKR

-155 IPSFELLTKTHAYS
+155 IPSFELITKTHAYS

-174 DSDCWIYID
+174 DSDYWIYID

-188 TNRYDLERDENRE
+188 RNRYDLERDDDTRE
-201 LLPDA
+201 VLPDA
-206 KEVWTSGGYN
+206 EEIWTSGGYN
-216 SAGFDMTPQTMLYDR
+216 SAGFDMTIPTMLLDR

-251 HCNDSNYNTSV
+251 HCNDSSFNTDL

-268 DMTDWNMTLYGPWSE
+268 DMTDWNLTLFGPWGD
-283 DYSKDVKVTDVGG
+283 DYSKNVKVTDIDGV
-296 IPIHK
+296 PVHK

-314 DFSETSIQ
+314 DFSEASIKM
-322 TIATRYSSTQGT
+322 IVSLFSSTTGT

-346 PDTVKYF
+346 PDTVTQF
-353 YSKTF
+353 YSQTF
-358 QDCTALEEIN
+358 KNCTALEEIN
-368 MPKSTQIFSPQQ
+368 IPKSIQVIQPQE
-380 FSGCSSL
+380 FLGCSSL
-387 KSVDFRGT
+387 KTVDFRGT
-395 SVTQLSKE
+395 SVVRICDE
-403 VFKGCTS
+403 AFKDCTS
-410 LTSVYLGEQENLSID
+410 LASVYWGEPKNLSID

-438 DCSTTN
+438 DCSKTN
-444 IYSIGNYAFYNCS
+444 ISSIENYAFYNCS
-457 GLTKIDLSGSS
+457 KLKKIDLSSS
-468 METIGQSAF
+468 TMEQTGQSIFRA
-477 SDCTGLEE
+477 CT
-485 AILPKTLK
+485 
-493 TIDNYAFCNC
+493 
-503 SKLTK
+503 S
-508 IDLSDSSLETI
+508 
-519 GQSVFRNCTGL
+519 L

-538 LKEIGYL
+538 LKEINYL
-545 AFSGTVIKSLDLS
+545 TFSGTAIKTLDLRE
-558 NTAITKIGYSS
+558 TAITKIIDSG
-569 CANMDVLK
+569 CANMDALK

-582 NTLQEFEDNAF
+582 ATLEEFGDYAF
-593 SVSKSSFDRLYI
+593 LAKKSSSGRLYI
-605 FSDIPE
+605 YSNIPE
-611 ADIRAMADKADGV
+611 ADINAMANKAIGV
-624 WSGRFI
+624 WSGRRI

-638 ITYDGNGATAGTMD
+638 IIYDGNGATAGTMD
-652 VQTCMI
+652 TQTCMI
-658 DDYPFDLAKN
+658 DGFTFSLSKN
-668 TYTRDGYVFT
+668 AYTMENYTFT
-678 GWNTKA
+678 GWNTMP
-684 DGSGDSYKDG
+684 DGSGAFYRD
-694 ASVEALSETDQAEIT
+694 EANIYPLTETDQAEIT
-709 LYAMWRDSSEI
+709 LYAMWKDSSVTDYTI
-720 SYNIKYV
+720 TYF
-727 LVKNNAT
+727 LNAT
-734 NDNPNTYTNK
+734 NVQNDNPTAYTNN
-744 SDTIK
+744 SDTITLK
-749 LNDPVLEGYT
+749 DPIREGYT

-764 SDKECTQQV
+764 SDKELTQQV
-773 TEITAGSTGDITLYA
+773 TEIAKGSTGDITLYA
-788 LWEENDTCE
+788 HWKRTDACE
-797 HEWIQAEVIERA
+797 HEWIQTAVIERA

-824 GKSEVITLPID
+824 GKSEVVSLPID
-835 PDYHWEKEIV
+835 PDYHWEKEVV

-872 GEIIPKKGTASETP
+872 GEVIPKKGTASETP

-898 AASNKPDTSNT
+898 AASNKPGTSNT

-940 QDASSET
+940 QNASSET
-947 STKASAPKAVK
+947 SIKASAPKAVK

-984 VQYAMD
+984 VQYAMN

>member
-37 SNEEISAFEKLDAVF
+37 SEEEISAFEKLDGIF

-57 KECIDEN
+57 KDCIDPN

-90 TSYKEMEAVSRYVAN
+90 TTYKEMEAVSRYVAN
-105 RVYYNLNDK
+105 RVSYNLNDK
-114 RFNPKHGTEL
+114 RYNPKHGTEL
-124 TSDNPYDVWFYKK
+124 TSDNPYDVWSSKR

-155 IPSFELLTKTHAYS
+155 IPSFELITKTHAYS

-174 DSDCWIYID
+174 DSDYWIYID

-188 TNRYDLERDENRE
+188 RNRYDLERDDDTRE
-201 LLPDA
+201 VLPDA
-206 KEVWTSGGYN
+206 KEIWTSGGYN
-216 SAGFDMTPQTMLYDR
+216 SAGFDMTIPTMLLDR
-231 AAHMVYSC
+231 ASHMVYSC

-251 HCNDSNYNTSV
+251 HCNDSNFNTDL
-262 DLDTWK
+262 DLDTWS
-268 DMTDWNMTLYGPWSE
+268 DMTDWNLTLFGPWGD
-283 DYSKDVKVTDVGG
+283 DYSKDVKVTDIDGV
-296 IPIHK
+296 PIYK

-314 DFSETSIQ
+314 DFSETSIKM
-322 TIATRYSSTQGT
+322 IVSLFNSTTGT

-346 PDTVKYF
+346 PDTVTQF
-353 YSKTF
+353 YSQTF
-358 QDCTALEEIN
+358 KNCTALEEIN
-368 MPKSTQIFSPQQ
+368 IPKSIQVIQPQE
-380 FSGCSSL
+380 FLGCSSL
-387 KSVDFRGT
+387 KTVDFRGT
-395 SVTQLSKE
+395 SVVRLCE
-403 VFKGCTS
+403 EAFKGCTS
-410 LTSVYLGEQENLSID
+410 LTSVYLDEPENLSID

-438 DCSTTN
+438 DCSKTN
-444 IYSIGNYAFYNCS
+444 ISSIENYAFYNCS
-457 GLTKIDLSGSS
+457 KLKKIDLSSS
-468 METIGQSAF
+468 TMEQTGQSIFRA
-477 SDCTGLEE
+477 CT
-485 AILPKTLK
+485 
-493 TIDNYAFCNC
+493 
-503 SKLTK
+503 S
-508 IDLSDSSLETI
+508 
-519 GQSVFRNCTGL
+519 L

-538 LKEIGYL
+538 LKEINYL
-545 AFSGTVIKSLDLS
+545 TFSGTAIKTLDLRE
-558 NTAITKIGYSS
+558 TAITKIIDSG
-569 CANMDVLK
+569 CANMDALK

-582 NTLQEFEDNAF
+582 ATLEEFGDYAF
-593 SVSKSSFDRLYI
+593 LAKQSSSGRLYI
-605 FSDIPE
+605 YSDIPE
-611 ADIRAMADKADGV
+611 ADINAMANKAIGV
-624 WSGRFI
+624 WSGRRI

-638 ITYDGNGATAGTMD
+638 IIYDGNGATAGTMD
-652 VQTCMI
+652 TQTCMI
-658 DDYPFDLAKN
+658 DGFTFSLSKN
-668 TYTRDGYVFT
+668 AYTRENYTFT
-678 GWNTKA
+678 GWNTMP
-684 DGSGDSYKDG
+684 DGSGAFYRD
-694 ASVEALSETDQAEIT
+694 EANIYPLTETDQDEIT
-709 LYAMWRDSSEI
+709 LYAMWKDSSI
-720 SYNIKYV
+720 TDYTITYV
-727 LVKNNAT
+727 LNAT
-734 NDNPNTYTNK
+734 NVQNDNPTAYTNN
-744 SDTIK
+744 SDTITLK
-749 LNDPVLEGYT
+749 DPIREGYT

-764 SDKECTQQV
+764 SDKELTQQV
-773 TEITAGSTGDITLYA
+773 TEIAKGSTGNITLYA
-788 LWEENDTCE
+788 HWKRADACE
-797 HEWIQAEVIERA
+797 HEWIQTAVIERA

-824 GKSEVITLPID
+824 GKSEVVTLPID
-835 PDYHWEKEIV
+835 PDYHWEKEVI

-872 GEIIPKKGTASETP
+872 GEVIPKKGTASETP
-886 AASNKPD
+886 AASNKPGTSNTPTASNKPG

-898 AASNKPDTSNT
+898 AASK
-909 PAASNA
+909 A
-915 PAATKKPSSS
+915 PAATKRPSSS

-933 PSASSGT
+933 PSASSDT

-958 GLRIVNQ
+958 GLRVVNQ
-965 KPLKLIITWLPET
+965 KPLKLIITWLPDT

-984 VQYAMD
+984 VQYAMN

>member
-37 SNEEISAFEKLDAVF
+37 SEEEISAFEKLDGIF

-57 KECIDEN
+57 KDCIDPN

-90 TSYKEMEAVSRYVAN
+90 TTYKEMEAVSRYVAN
-105 RVYYNLNDK
+105 RVSYNLNDK
-114 RFNPKHGTEL
+114 RYNPKHGTEL
-124 TSDNPYDVWFYKK
+124 TSDNPYDVWSSKR

-155 IPSFELLTKTHAYS
+155 IPSFELITKTHAYS

-174 DSDCWIYID
+174 DSDYWIYID

-188 TNRYDLERDENRE
+188 RNRYDLERDDDTRE
-201 LLPDA
+201 VLPDA
-206 KEVWTSGGYN
+206 EEIWTSGGYN
-216 SAGFDMTPQTMLYDR
+216 SAGFDMTIPTMLLDR

-251 HCNDSNYNTSV
+251 HCNDSSFNTDL

-268 DMTDWNMTLYGPWSE
+268 DMTDWNLTLFGPWGD
-283 DYSKDVKVTDVGG
+283 DYSKNVKVTDIDGV
-296 IPIHK
+296 PVHK

-314 DFSETSIQ
+314 DFSEASIKM
-322 TIATRYSSTQGT
+322 IVSLFSSTTGT
-334 FEGCTKLKTVKL
+334 FEGCTKLKTVTL
-346 PDTVKYF
+346 PDTVTQF
-353 YSKTF
+353 YSQTF
-358 QDCTALEEIN
+358 KNCTALEEIN
-368 MPKSTQIFSPQQ
+368 IPKSIQVIQPQE
-380 FSGCSSL
+380 FLGCSSL
-387 KSVDFRGT
+387 KTVDFRGT
-395 SVTQLSKE
+395 SVVRICDE
-403 VFKGCTS
+403 AFKDCTS
-410 LTSVYLGEQENLSID
+410 LASVYWGEPKNLSID

-438 DCSTTN
+438 DCSKTN
-444 IYSIGNYAFYNCS
+444 ISSIENYAFYNCS
-457 GLTKIDLSGSS
+457 KLKKIDLSSS
-468 METIGQSAF
+468 TMEQTGQSIFRA
-477 SDCTGLEE
+477 CT
-485 AILPKTLK
+485 
-493 TIDNYAFCNC
+493 
-503 SKLTK
+503 S
-508 IDLSDSSLETI
+508 
-519 GQSVFRNCTGL
+519 L

-538 LKEIGYL
+538 LKEINYL
-545 AFSGTVIKSLDLS
+545 TFSGTAIKTLDLRE
-558 NTAITKIGYSS
+558 TAITKIIDSG
-569 CANMDVLK
+569 CANMDALK

-582 NTLQEFEDNAF
+582 ATLEEFGDYAF
-593 SVSKSSFDRLYI
+593 LAKKSSSGKLYI
-605 FSDIPE
+605 YSVIPE
-611 ADIRAMADKADGV
+611 ADINAMANKAIGV
-624 WSGRFI
+624 WSGRKI

-638 ITYDGNGATAGTMD
+638 IIYDGNGATAGTMD
-652 VQTCMI
+652 AQTCMI
-658 DDYPFDLAKN
+658 DGFTFSLSKN
-668 TYTRDGYVFT
+668 AYTMENYTFT
-678 GWNTKA
+678 GWNTMP
-684 DGSGDSYKDG
+684 DGSGAFYRD
-694 ASVEALSETDQAEIT
+694 EANIYPLTETDQAEIT
-709 LYAMWRDSSEI
+709 LYAMWKDSSVTDYTI
-720 SYNIKYV
+720 TYF
-727 LVKNNAT
+727 LNAT
-734 NDNPNTYTNK
+734 NVQNDNPTAYTNN
-744 SDTIK
+744 SDTITLK
-749 LNDPVLEGYT
+749 DPIREGYT

-764 SDKECTQQV
+764 SDKELTQQV
-773 TEITAGSTGDITLYA
+773 TEIAKGSTGDITLYA
-788 LWEENDTCE
+788 HWKRADACE
-797 HEWIQAEVIERA
+797 HEWIQTAVIERA

-824 GKSEVITLPID
+824 GKSEVVSLPID
-835 PDYHWEKEIV
+835 PDYHWEKEVV

-872 GEIIPKKGTASETP
+872 GEVIPKKGTASETP

-898 AASNKPDTSNT
+898 AASNKPGTSNT

-940 QDASSET
+940 QNASSET
-947 STKASAPKAVK
+947 SIKASAPKAVK

-965 KPLKLIITWLPET
+965 KPLKLIITWLPDT

>member
-155 IPSFELLTKTHAYS
+155 IPSFELITKTHAYS

-174 DSDCWIYID
+174 DSDYWIYID

-188 TNRYDLERDENRE
+188 RNRYDLERDDDTRE
-201 LLPDA
+201 VLPDA
-206 KEVWTSGGYN
+206 EEIWTSGGYN
-216 SAGFDMTPQTMLYDR
+216 SAGFDMTIPTMLLDR
-231 AAHMVYSC
+231 AAYMVYSC

-251 HCNDSNYNTSV
+251 HCNDSSFNTDM

-268 DMTDWNMTLYGPWSE
+268 DMTDWNLTLFGPWGD
-283 DYSKDVKVTDVGG
+283 DYSKNVKVTDIDGV
-296 IPIHK
+296 PVHK

-314 DFSETSIQ
+314 DFSEASIKM
-322 TIATRYSSTQGT
+322 IVSLFSSTTGT

-346 PDTVKYF
+346 PDTVTQF
-353 YSKTF
+353 YSQTF
-358 QDCTALEEIN
+358 KNCTALEEIN
-368 MPKSTQIFSPQQ
+368 IPKSIQVIQPQE
-380 FSGCSSL
+380 FLGCSSL
-387 KSVDFRGT
+387 KTVDFRGT
-395 SVTQLSKE
+395 SVVRICDE
-403 VFKGCTS
+403 AFKDCTS
-410 LTSVYLGEQENLSID
+410 LASVYWGEPKNLSID

-438 DCSTTN
+438 DCSK
-444 IYSIGNYAFYNCS
+444 
-457 GLTKIDLSGSS
+457 LKKIDLSSS
-468 METIGQSAF
+468 TMEQTGQSIFRA
-477 SDCTGLEE
+477 CT
-485 AILPKTLK
+485 
-493 TIDNYAFCNC
+493 
-503 SKLTK
+503 S
-508 IDLSDSSLETI
+508 
-519 GQSVFRNCTGL
+519 L

-538 LKEIGYL
+538 LKEINYL
-545 AFSGTVIKSLDLS
+545 TFSGTAIKTLDLRE
-558 NTAITKIGYSS
+558 TAITKIIDSG
-569 CANMDVLK
+569 CANMDALK

-582 NTLQEFEDNAF
+582 ATLEEFGDYAF
-593 SVSKSSFDRLYI
+593 LAKQSSSGRLYI
-605 FSDIPE
+605 YSNIPE
-611 ADIRAMADKADGV
+611 ADINAMANKAIGV
-624 WSGRFI
+624 WSGRRI

-638 ITYDGNGATAGTMD
+638 IIYDGNGATAGTMD
-652 VQTCMI
+652 AQTCMI
-658 DDYPFDLAKN
+658 DGFTFSLSKN
-668 TYTRDGYVFT
+668 AYTMENYTFT
-678 GWNTKA
+678 GWNTMP
-684 DGSGDSYKDG
+684 DGSGAFYRD
-694 ASVEALSETDQAEIT
+694 EANIYPLTETDQAEIT
-709 LYAMWRDSSEI
+709 LYAMWKDSSVTDYTI
-720 SYNIKYV
+720 TYF
-727 LVKNNAT
+727 LNAT
-734 NDNPNTYTNK
+734 NVQNDNPTAYTNN
-744 SDTIK
+744 SDTITLK
-749 LNDPVLEGYT
+749 DPIREGYT

-764 SDKECTQQV
+764 SDKELTQQV
-773 TEITAGSTGDITLYA
+773 TEIAKGSTGDITLYA
-788 LWEENDTCE
+788 HWKRADACE
-797 HEWIQAEVIERA
+797 HEWIQTAVIERA

-824 GKSEVITLPID
+824 GKSEVVSLPID
-835 PDYHWEKEIV
+835 PDYHWEKEVV

-872 GEIIPKKGTASETP
+872 GEVIPKKGTASETP

-898 AASNKPDTSNT
+898 AASNKPGTSNT
-909 PAASNA
+909 LAASNA

>member
-37 SNEEISAFEKLDAVF
+37 SEEEISAFEKLDGIF

-57 KECIDEN
+57 KDCIDPN

-90 TSYKEMEAVSRYVAN
+90 TTYKEMEAVSRYVAN
-105 RVYYNLNDK
+105 RVSYNLNDK
-114 RFNPKHGTEL
+114 RYNPKHGTEL
-124 TSDNPYDVWFYKK
+124 TSDNPYDVWSSKR

-155 IPSFELLTKTHAYS
+155 IPSFELITKTHAYS

-174 DSDCWIYID
+174 DSGYWIYID

-188 TNRYDLERDENRE
+188 RNRYDLERDDDTRE
-201 LLPDA
+201 VLPDA
-206 KEVWTSGGYN
+206 KEIWTSGGYN
-216 SAGFDMTPQTMLYDR
+216 SAGFDMTIPTMLLDR

-251 HCNDSNYNTSV
+251 HCNDSNFNTDL

-268 DMTDWNMTLYGPWSE
+268 DMTDWNLTLFGPWGD
-283 DYSKDVKVTDVGG
+283 DYSKNVKVTDIDGV
-296 IPIHK
+296 PVHK

-314 DFSETSIQ
+314 DFSEASIKM
-322 TIATRYSSTQGT
+322 IVSLFSSTTGT
-334 FEGCTKLKTVKL
+334 FEGCTKLKTVTL
-346 PDTVKYF
+346 PDTVTQF
-353 YSKTF
+353 YSQTF
-358 QDCTALEEIN
+358 KNCTALEEIN
-368 MPKSTQIFSPQQ
+368 IPKSIQVIQPQE
-380 FSGCSSL
+380 FLGCSSL
-387 KSVDFRGT
+387 KTVDFRGS
-395 SVTQLSKE
+395 SVVRLCE
-403 VFKGCTS
+403 EAFKGCTS
-410 LTSVYLGEQENLSID
+410 LASVYLGEPENLSID

-438 DCSTTN
+438 DCSKTN
-444 IYSIGNYAFYNCS
+444 ISSIENYAFYNCS
-457 GLTKIDLSGSS
+457 KLKKIDLSSS
-468 METIGQSAF
+468 TMEQTGQSIFRA
-477 SDCTGLEE
+477 CT
-485 AILPKTLK
+485 
-493 TIDNYAFCNC
+493 
-503 SKLTK
+503 S
-508 IDLSDSSLETI
+508 
-519 GQSVFRNCTGL
+519 L

-538 LKEIGYL
+538 LKEINYL
-545 AFSGTVIKSLDLS
+545 TFSGTAIKTLDLRE
-558 NTAITKIGYSS
+558 TAITKIIDSG
-569 CANMDVLK
+569 CANMDALK

-582 NTLQEFEDNAF
+582 ATLEEFGDYAF
-593 SVSKSSFDRLYI
+593 LAKQSSSGRLYI
-605 FSDIPE
+605 YSNIPE
-611 ADIRAMADKADGV
+611 ADINAMANKAIGV
-624 WSGRFI
+624 WSGRRI
-630 SFPKGTYT
+630 SFPKGSYT
-638 ITYDGNGATAGTMD
+638 IIYDGNGATAGTMD
-652 VQTCMI
+652 AQTCMI
-658 DDYPFDLAKN
+658 DGFTFSLSKN
-668 TYTRDGYVFT
+668 AYTMENYTFT
-678 GWNTKA
+678 GWNTMP
-684 DGSGDSYKDG
+684 DGSGAFYRD
-694 ASVEALSETDQAEIT
+694 EANIYPLTETDQAEIT
-709 LYAMWRDSSEI
+709 LYAMWKDSSVTDYTI
-720 SYNIKYV
+720 TYF
-727 LVKNNAT
+727 LNAT
-734 NDNPNTYTNK
+734 NVQNDNPTAYTNN
-744 SDTIK
+744 SDTITLK
-749 LNDPVLEGYT
+749 DPIREGYT

-764 SDKECTQQV
+764 SDKELTQQV
-773 TEITAGSTGDITLYA
+773 TEIAKGSTGNITLYA
-788 LWEENDTCE
+788 HWKRADACE
-797 HEWIQAEVIERA
+797 HEWIQTAVIERA
-809 TCSQEGTATRACTKC
+809 TCSREGTATRVCTKC
-824 GKSEVITLPID
+824 HKSEVITLPID
-835 PDYHWEKEIV
+835 PDYHFSKEVV
-845 NKKPATTTEEGYT
+845 NKKDATTTEEGYT

-872 GEIIPKKGTASETP
+872 GEVIPKKGTASETP

-898 AASNKPDTSNT
+898 AASNKPGTSNT

-933 PSASSGT
+933 PAASSDT

-965 KPLKLIITWLPET
+965 KPLKLIITWLPDT

>member
-8 KYFPGLFFPA
+8 KYFPCLFFPA

-23 LTITINVPTAFAAA
+23 LTLTINVPAVFAAA
-37 SNEEISAFEKLDAVF
+37 SEEEISAFEKLDGIF

-57 KECIDEN
+57 KDCIDPN

-90 TSYKEMEAVSRYVAN
+90 TTYKEMEAVSRYVAN
-105 RVYYNLNDK
+105 RVSYNLNDK
-114 RFNPKHGTEL
+114 RYNPKHGTEL
-124 TSDNPYDVWFYKK
+124 TSDNPYDVWSSKR

-155 IPSFELLTKTHAYS
+155 IPSFELITKTHAYS

-174 DSDCWIYID
+174 DSDYWIYID

-188 TNRYDLERDENRE
+188 RNRYDLERDDDTRE
-201 LLPDA
+201 VLPDA
-206 KEVWTSGGYN
+206 KEIWTSGGYN
-216 SAGFDMTPQTMLYDR
+216 SAGFDMTIPTMLLDR
-231 AAHMVYSC
+231 ASHMVYSC

-251 HCNDSNYNTSV
+251 HCNDSSFNTDL
-262 DLDTWK
+262 DLDTWS
-268 DMTDWNMTLYGPWSE
+268 DMTDWNLTLFGPWGN
-283 DYSKDVKVTDVGG
+283 DYSKDVKVTDIDGV
-296 IPIHK
+296 PIYK

-314 DFSETSIQ
+314 DFSETSIKM
-322 TIATRYSSTQGT
+322 IVSLFNSTTGT

-346 PDTVKYF
+346 PDTVTQF
-353 YSKTF
+353 YSQTF
-358 QDCTALEEIN
+358 KNCTALEEIN
-368 MPKSTQIFSPQQ
+368 IPKSIQVIQPQE
-380 FSGCSSL
+380 FLGCSSL
-387 KSVDFRGT
+387 KTVDFRGT
-395 SVTQLSKE
+395 SVVRLCE
-403 VFKGCTS
+403 EAFKGCTS
-410 LTSVYLGEQENLSID
+410 LTSVYLDEPENLSID

-438 DCSTTN
+438 DCSKTN
-444 IYSIGNYAFYNCS
+444 ISSIENYAFYNCS
-457 GLTKIDLSGSS
+457 KLKKIDLSSS
-468 METIGQSAF
+468 TMEQTGQSIFRA
-477 SDCTGLEE
+477 CT
-485 AILPKTLK
+485 
-493 TIDNYAFCNC
+493 
-503 SKLTK
+503 S
-508 IDLSDSSLETI
+508 
-519 GQSVFRNCTGL
+519 L

-538 LKEIGYL
+538 LKEINYL
-545 AFSGTVIKSLDLS
+545 TFSGTAIKTLDLRE
-558 NTAITKIGYSS
+558 TAITKIIDSG
-569 CANMDVLK
+569 CANMDALK

-582 NTLQEFEDNAF
+582 ATLEEFGDYAF
-593 SVSKSSFDRLYI
+593 LAKQSSSGRLYI
-605 FSDIPE
+605 YSDIPE
-611 ADIRAMADKADGV
+611 ADINAMADKAIGV
-624 WSGRFI
+624 WSGRRI

-638 ITYDGNGATAGTMD
+638 IIYDGNGATAGTMD
-652 VQTCMI
+652 TQTCMI
-658 DDYPFDLAKN
+658 DGFTFSLSKN
-668 TYTRDGYVFT
+668 AYTRENYTFT
-678 GWNTKA
+678 GWNTMP
-684 DGSGDSYKDG
+684 DGSGAFYRD
-694 ASVEALSETDQAEIT
+694 EANIYPLTETDQAEIT
-709 LYAMWRDSSEI
+709 LYAMWKDSSVTNYTI
-720 SYNIKYV
+720 TYV
-727 LVKNNAT
+727 LNAT
-734 NDNPNTYTNK
+734 NVQNDNPATYTNN
-744 SDTIK
+744 SDTITLK
-749 LNDPVLEGYT
+749 APVREGYT

-764 SDKECTQQV
+764 SDKELTQQV
-773 TEITAGSTGDITLYA
+773 TEIAKGSTGDITLYA
-788 LWEENDTCE
+788 HWKRTDACE
-797 HEWIQAEVIERA
+797 HEWIQTAVIERA

-824 GKSEVITLPID
+824 GKSEVVSLPID
-835 PDYHWEKEIV
+835 PDYHWEKEVV

-872 GEIIPKKGTASETP
+872 GEVIPKKGTASETP

-898 AASNKPDTSNT
+898 AASNKPGTSNT

-1006 CTVKKVKR
+1006 CTIKKVKR

>member
-37 SNEEISAFEKLDAVF
+37 SEEEISAFEKLDGIF

-57 KECIDEN
+57 KDCIDPN

-90 TSYKEMEAVSRYVAN
+90 TTYKEMEAVSRYVAN
-105 RVYYNLNDK
+105 RVSYNLNDK
-114 RFNPKHGTEL
+114 RYNPKHGTEL
-124 TSDNPYDVWFYKK
+124 TSDNPYDVWSSKR

-155 IPSFELLTKTHAYS
+155 IPSFELITKTHAYS

-174 DSDCWIYID
+174 DSDYWIYID

-188 TNRYDLERDENRE
+188 RNRYDLERDDDTRE
-201 LLPDA
+201 VLPDA
-206 KEVWTSGGYN
+206 EEIWTSGGYN
-216 SAGFDMTPQTMLYDR
+216 SAGFDMTIPTMLLDR

-251 HCNDSNYNTSV
+251 HCNDSSFNTDL

-268 DMTDWNMTLYGPWSE
+268 DMTDWNLTLFGPWGD
-283 DYSKDVKVTDVGG
+283 DYSKNVKVTDIDGV
-296 IPIHK
+296 PVHK

-314 DFSETSIQ
+314 DFSEASIKM
-322 TIATRYSSTQGT
+322 IVSLFSSTTGT

-346 PDTVKYF
+346 PDTVTQF
-353 YSKTF
+353 YSQTF
-358 QDCTALEEIN
+358 KNCTALEEIN
-368 MPKSTQIFSPQQ
+368 IPKSIQVIQPQE
-380 FSGCSSL
+380 FLGCSSL
-387 KSVDFRGT
+387 KTVDFRGT
-395 SVTQLSKE
+395 SVVRICDE
-403 VFKGCTS
+403 AFKDCTS
-410 LTSVYLGEQENLSID
+410 LASVYWGEPKNLSID

-438 DCSTTN
+438 DCSKTN
-444 IYSIGNYAFYNCS
+444 ISSIENYAFYNCS
-457 GLTKIDLSGSS
+457 KLKKIDLSSS
-468 METIGQSAF
+468 TMEQTGQSIFRA
-477 SDCTGLEE
+477 CT
-485 AILPKTLK
+485 
-493 TIDNYAFCNC
+493 
-503 SKLTK
+503 S
-508 IDLSDSSLETI
+508 
-519 GQSVFRNCTGL
+519 L

-538 LKEIGYL
+538 LKEINYL
-545 AFSGTVIKSLDLS
+545 TFSGTAIKTLDLRE
-558 NTAITKIGYSS
+558 TAITKIIDSG
-569 CANMDVLK
+569 CANMDALK

-582 NTLQEFEDNAF
+582 ATLEEFGDYAF
-593 SVSKSSFDRLYI
+593 LAKKSSSGRLYI
-605 FSDIPE
+605 YSNIPE
-611 ADIRAMADKADGV
+611 ADINAMADKAIGV
-624 WSGRFI
+624 WSGRRI

-638 ITYDGNGATAGTMD
+638 IIYDGNGATAGTMD
-652 VQTCMI
+652 TQTCMI
-658 DDYPFDLAKN
+658 DGFTFSLSKN
-668 TYTRDGYVFT
+668 AYTMENYTFT
-678 GWNTKA
+678 GWNTMP
-684 DGSGDSYKDG
+684 DGSGAFYRD
-694 ASVEALSETDQAEIT
+694 EANIYPLTETDQAEIT
-709 LYAMWRDSSEI
+709 LYAMWKDSSVTDYTI
-720 SYNIKYV
+720 TYF
-727 LVKNNAT
+727 LNAT
-734 NDNPNTYTNK
+734 NVQNDNPTAYTNN
-744 SDTIK
+744 SDTITLK
-749 LNDPVLEGYT
+749 DPIREGYT

-764 SDKECTQQV
+764 SDKELTQQV
-773 TEITAGSTGDITLYA
+773 TEIAKGSTGDITLYA
-788 LWEENDTCE
+788 HWKRTDACE
-797 HEWIQAEVIERA
+797 HEWIQTAVIERA

-824 GKSEVITLPID
+824 GKSEVVSLPID
-835 PDYHWEKEIV
+835 PDYHWEKEVV

-872 GEIIPKKGTASETP
+872 GEVIPKKGTASETP

-898 AASNKPDTSNT
+898 AASNKPGTSNT

-940 QDASSET
+940 QNASSET
-947 STKASAPKAVK
+947 SIKASAPKAVK

-984 VQYAMD
+984 VQYAMN

>member
-8 KYFPGLFFPA
+8 KYFPGLFFHA

-37 SNEEISAFEKLDAVF
+37 SEEEISAFEKLDGIF

-57 KECIDEN
+57 KDCIDPN

-90 TSYKEMEAVSRYVAN
+90 TTYKEMEAVSRYVAN
-105 RVYYNLNDK
+105 RVSYNLNDK
-114 RFNPKHGTEL
+114 RYNPKHGTEL
-124 TSDNPYDVWFYKK
+124 TSDNPYDVWSSKR

-155 IPSFELLTKTHAYS
+155 IPSFELITKTHAYS

-174 DSDCWIYID
+174 DSDYWIYID

-188 TNRYDLERDENRE
+188 RNRYDLERDDDTRE
-201 LLPDA
+201 VLPDA
-206 KEVWTSGGYN
+206 EEIWTSGGYN
-216 SAGFDMTPQTMLYDR
+216 SAGFDMTIPTMLLDR

-251 HCNDSNYNTSV
+251 HCNDSSFNTDL
-262 DLDTWK
+262 DLDTWS
-268 DMTDWNMTLYGPWSE
+268 DMTDWNLTLFGPWGD
-283 DYSKDVKVTDVGG
+283 DYSKDVKVTDIDGV
-296 IPIHK
+296 PIYK

-314 DFSETSIQ
+314 DFSETSIKM
-322 TIATRYSSTQGT
+322 IVSLFNSTTGT

-346 PDTVKYF
+346 PDTVTQF
-353 YSKTF
+353 YSQTF
-358 QDCTALEEIN
+358 KNCTALEEIN
-368 MPKSTQIFSPQQ
+368 IPKSIQVIQPQE
-380 FSGCSSL
+380 FLGCSSL
-387 KSVDFRGT
+387 KTVDFRGT
-395 SVTQLSKE
+395 SVVRLCE
-403 VFKGCTS
+403 EAFKGCTS
-410 LTSVYLGEQENLSID
+410 LTSVYLDEPENLSID

-438 DCSTTN
+438 DCSKTN
-444 IYSIGNYAFYNCS
+444 ISSIENYAFYNCS
-457 GLTKIDLSGSS
+457 KLKKIDLSSS
-468 METIGQSAF
+468 TMEQTGQSIFRA
-477 SDCTGLEE
+477 CT
-485 AILPKTLK
+485 
-493 TIDNYAFCNC
+493 
-503 SKLTK
+503 S
-508 IDLSDSSLETI
+508 
-519 GQSVFRNCTGL
+519 L

-538 LKEIGYL
+538 LKEINYL
-545 AFSGTVIKSLDLS
+545 TFSGTAIKTLDLRE
-558 NTAITKIGYSS
+558 TAITKIIDSG
-569 CANMDVLK
+569 CANMDALK

-582 NTLQEFEDNAF
+582 ATLEEFGDYAF
-593 SVSKSSFDRLYI
+593 LAKQSSSGRLYI
-605 FSDIPE
+605 YSDIPE
-611 ADIRAMADKADGV
+611 ADINAMANKAIGV
-624 WSGRFI
+624 WSGRRI

-638 ITYDGNGATAGTMD
+638 IIYDGNGATAGTMD
-652 VQTCMI
+652 TQTCMI
-658 DDYPFDLAKN
+658 DGFTFSLSKN
-668 TYTRDGYVFT
+668 AYTRENYTFT
-678 GWNTKA
+678 GWNTMP
-684 DGSGDSYKDG
+684 DGSGAFYRD
-694 ASVEALSETDQAEIT
+694 EANIYPLTETDQDEIT
-709 LYAMWRDSSEI
+709 LYAMWKDSSVTDYTI
-720 SYNIKYV
+720 TYV
-727 LVKNNAT
+727 LNAT
-734 NDNPNTYTNK
+734 NVQNDNPTAYTNN
-744 SDTIK
+744 SDTITLK
-749 LNDPVLEGYT
+749 DPIREGYT

-764 SDKECTQQV
+764 SDKELTQQV
-773 TEITAGSTGDITLYA
+773 TEIAKGSTGNITLYA
-788 LWEENDTCE
+788 HWKRADACE
-797 HEWIQAEVIERA
+797 HEWIQTAVIERA

-824 GKSEVITLPID
+824 GKSEVVTLPID
-835 PDYHWEKEIV
+835 PDYHWEKEVI

-872 GEIIPKKGTASETP
+872 GEVIPKKGTASETP
-886 AASNKPD
+886 AASNKPGTSNTPTASNKPG

-898 AASNKPDTSNT
+898 AASK
-909 PAASNA
+909 A
-915 PAATKKPSSS
+915 PAATKRPSSS

-933 PSASSGT
+933 PSASSDT

-958 GLRIVNQ
+958 GLRVVNQ
-965 KPLKLIITWLPET
+965 KPLKLIITWLPDT

-984 VQYAMD
+984 VQYAMN

>member
-37 SNEEISAFEKLDAVF
+37 SEEEISAFEKLDGIF

-57 KECIDEN
+57 KDCIDPN

-90 TSYKEMEAVSRYVAN
+90 TTYKEMEAVSRYVAN
-105 RVYYNLNDK
+105 RVSYNLNDK
-114 RFNPKHGTEL
+114 RYNPKHGTEL
-124 TSDNPYDVWFYKK
+124 TSDNPYDVWSSKR

-155 IPSFELLTKTHAYS
+155 IPSFELITKTHAYS

-174 DSDCWIYID
+174 DSDYWIYID

-188 TNRYDLERDENRE
+188 RNRYDLERDDDTRE
-201 LLPDA
+201 VLPDA
-206 KEVWTSGGYN
+206 EEIWTSGGYN
-216 SAGFDMTPQTMLYDR
+216 SAGFDMTIPTMLLDR

-251 HCNDSNYNTSV
+251 HCNDSSFNTDL

-268 DMTDWNMTLYGPWSE
+268 DMTDWNLTLFGPWGD
-283 DYSKDVKVTDVGG
+283 DYSKNVKVTDIDGV
-296 IPIHK
+296 PVHK

-314 DFSETSIQ
+314 DFSEASIKM
-322 TIATRYSSTQGT
+322 IVSLFSSTTGT

-346 PDTVKYF
+346 PDTVTQF
-353 YSKTF
+353 YSQTF
-358 QDCTALEEIN
+358 KNCTALEEIN
-368 MPKSTQIFSPQQ
+368 IPKSIQVIQPQE
-380 FSGCSSL
+380 FLGCSSL
-387 KSVDFRGT
+387 KTVDFRGT
-395 SVTQLSKE
+395 SVVRICDE
-403 VFKGCTS
+403 AFKDCTS
-410 LTSVYLGEQENLSID
+410 LASVYWGEPKNLSID

-438 DCSTTN
+438 DCSKTN
-444 IYSIGNYAFYNCS
+444 ISSIENYAFYNCS
-457 GLTKIDLSGSS
+457 KLKKIDLSSS
-468 METIGQSAF
+468 TMEQTGQSIFRA
-477 SDCTGLEE
+477 CT
-485 AILPKTLK
+485 
-493 TIDNYAFCNC
+493 
-503 SKLTK
+503 S
-508 IDLSDSSLETI
+508 
-519 GQSVFRNCTGL
+519 L

-538 LKEIGYL
+538 LKEINYL
-545 AFSGTVIKSLDLS
+545 TFSGTAIKTLDLRE
-558 NTAITKIGYSS
+558 TAITKIIDSG
-569 CANMDVLK
+569 CANMDALK

-582 NTLQEFEDNAF
+582 ATLEEFGDYAF
-593 SVSKSSFDRLYI
+593 LAKKSSSGKLYI
-605 FSDIPE
+605 YSVIPE
-611 ADIRAMADKADGV
+611 ADINAIADKATGV
-624 WSGRFI
+624 WSGRSI
-630 SFPKGTYT
+630 SFPKGSYT
-638 ITYDGNGATAGTMD
+638 IIYDGNGAAAGTMD
-652 VQTCMI
+652 AQTCMI
-658 DDYPFDLAKN
+658 DGFTFSLSKN
-668 TYTRDGYVFT
+668 AYTRENYTFT
-678 GWNTKA
+678 GWNTMS
-684 DGSGDSYKDG
+684 DGSGTFYRD
-694 ASVEALSETDQAEIT
+694 EANIYPLTETDQAEIT
-709 LYAMWRDSSEI
+709 LYAMWKDSSVTDYTI
-720 SYNIKYV
+720 TYF
-727 LVKNNAT
+727 LNAT
-734 NDNPNTYTNK
+734 NVQNDNPTAYTNN
-744 SDTIK
+744 SDTITLK
-749 LNDPVLEGYT
+749 DPIREGYT

-764 SDKECTQQV
+764 SDKELTQQV
-773 TEITAGSTGDITLYA
+773 TEIAKGSTGNITLYA
-788 LWEENDTCE
+788 HWKRADACE
-797 HEWIQAEVIERA
+797 HEWIQTAVIERA

-835 PDYHWEKEIV
+835 PDYHWEKEVV

-872 GEIIPKKGTASETP
+872 GEVIPKKGTASETP

-898 AASNKPDTSNT
+898 AASNKPGTSNT

-933 PSASSGT
+933 PSASSDT

-965 KPLKLIITWLPET
+965 KPLKLIITWLPDT

>member
-37 SNEEISAFEKLDAVF
+37 SEEEISAFEKLDGIF

-57 KECIDEN
+57 KDCIDPN

-90 TSYKEMEAVSRYVAN
+90 TTYKEMEAVSRYVAN
-105 RVYYNLNDK
+105 RVSYNLNDK
-114 RFNPKHGTEL
+114 RYNPKHGTEL
-124 TSDNPYDVWFYKK
+124 TSDNPYDVWSSKK

-155 IPSFELLTKTHAYS
+155 IPSFGLVTKTHAYS

-174 DSDCWIYID
+174 DSDYWIYID
-183 ATGCS
+183 ATVCS
-188 TNRYDLERDENRE
+188 RNRYDLERDDDTSEV
-201 LLPDA
+201 LPDA
-206 KEVWTSGGYN
+206 EELWTSGGYN
-216 SAGFDMTPQTMLYDR
+216 SAGFDMTIPTMLLDR
-231 AAHMVYSC
+231 AAYMVYSC

-251 HCNDSNYNTSV
+251 HCNDSSFNTDM

-268 DMTDWNMTLYGPWSE
+268 DMTDWNLTLFGPWGD
-283 DYSKDVKVTDVGG
+283 DYSKNVKVTDIDGV
-296 IPIHK
+296 PVHK

-314 DFSETSIQ
+314 DFSETSIKM
-322 TIATRYSSTQGT
+322 IVSLFSSTTGT
-334 FEGCTKLKTVKL
+334 FEGCTKLKTVTL
-346 PDTVKYF
+346 PDTVTQF
-353 YSKTF
+353 YSQTF
-358 QDCTALEEIN
+358 KNCTALEEIN
-368 MPKSTQIFSPQQ
+368 IPKSIQVIQPQE
-380 FSGCSSL
+380 FLGCSSL
-387 KSVDFRGT
+387 KTVDFRGT
-395 SVTQLSKE
+395 SVVRICDE
-403 VFKGCTS
+403 AFKGCTF
-410 LTSVYLGEQENLSID
+410 LASVYLGEPENLSID

-438 DCSTTN
+438 DCSKTN
-444 IYSIGNYAFYNCS
+444 ISSIENYAFYNCS
-457 GLTKIDLSGSS
+457 KLKKIDLSSS
-468 METIGQSAF
+468 TMEQTGQSIFRA
-477 SDCTGLEE
+477 CT
-485 AILPKTLK
+485 
-493 TIDNYAFCNC
+493 
-503 SKLTK
+503 S
-508 IDLSDSSLETI
+508 
-519 GQSVFRNCTGL
+519 L

-538 LKEIGYL
+538 LKEINYL
-545 AFSGTVIKSLDLS
+545 TFSGTAIKTLDLRE
-558 NTAITKIGYSS
+558 TAITKIIDSG
-569 CANMDVLK
+569 CANMDALK

-582 NTLQEFEDNAF
+582 ATLEEFGDYAF
-593 SVSKSSFDRLYI
+593 LAKKSSSGKLYI
-605 FSDIPE
+605 YSVIPE
-611 ADIRAMADKADGV
+611 ADINAMADKATGV
-624 WSGRFI
+624 WSGRSI
-630 SFPKGTYT
+630 SFPKGSYT
-638 ITYDGNGATAGTMD
+638 IIYDGNGAAAGTMD
-652 VQTCMI
+652 AQTCMI
-658 DDYPFDLAKN
+658 DGFTFSLSKN
-668 TYTRDGYVFT
+668 AYTRENYTFT
-678 GWNTKA
+678 GWNTMS
-684 DGSGDSYKDG
+684 DGSGTFYRD
-694 ASVEALSETDQAEIT
+694 EAKIYPLTETDQAEIT
-709 LYAMWRDSSEI
+709 LYAMWKDSSVTDYTI
-720 SYNIKYV
+720 TYF
-727 LVKNNAT
+727 LNAT
-734 NDNPNTYTNK
+734 NVQNDNPTAYTNN
-744 SDTIK
+744 SDTITLK
-749 LNDPVLEGYT
+749 DPIREGYT

-764 SDKECTQQV
+764 SDKELTQQV
-773 TEITAGSTGDITLYA
+773 TEIAKGSTGNITLYA
-788 LWEENDTCE
+788 HWKRADACE
-797 HEWIQAEVIERA
+797 HEWIQTAVIERA

-835 PDYHWEKEIV
+835 PDYHWEKEVV

-872 GEIIPKKGTASETP
+872 GEVIPKKGTASETP

-898 AASNKPDTSNT
+898 AASNKPGTSNT

-933 PSASSGT
+933 PSASSDT

-965 KPLKLIITWLPET
+965 KPLKLIITWLPDT

>member
-37 SNEEISAFEKLDAVF
+37 SEEEISAFEKLDGIF

-57 KECIDEN
+57 KDCIDPN

-90 TSYKEMEAVSRYVAN
+90 TTYKEMEAVSRYVAN
-105 RVYYNLNDK
+105 RVSYNLNDK
-114 RFNPKHGTEL
+114 RYNPKHGTEL
-124 TSDNPYDVWFYKK
+124 TSDNPYDVWSSKR

-155 IPSFELLTKTHAYS
+155 IPSFELITKTHAYS

-174 DSDCWIYID
+174 DSDYWIYID

-188 TNRYDLERDENRE
+188 RNRYDLERDDDTRE
-201 LLPDA
+201 VLPDA
-206 KEVWTSGGYN
+206 EEIWTSGGYN
-216 SAGFDMTPQTMLYDR
+216 STGFDMTIPTMLLDR

-251 HCNDSNYNTSV
+251 HCNDSSFNTDL

-268 DMTDWNMTLYGPWSE
+268 DMTDWNLTLFGPWGD
-283 DYSKDVKVTDVGG
+283 DYSKNVKVTDIDGV
-296 IPIHK
+296 PVHK

-314 DFSETSIQ
+314 DFSEASIKM
-322 TIATRYSSTQGT
+322 IVSLFSSTTGT
-334 FEGCTKLKTVKL
+334 FEGCTKLKTVTL
-346 PDTVKYF
+346 PDTVTQF
-353 YSKTF
+353 YSQTF
-358 QDCTALEEIN
+358 KNCTALEEIN
-368 MPKSTQIFSPQQ
+368 IPKSIQVIQPQE
-380 FSGCSSL
+380 FLGCSSL
-387 KSVDFRGT
+387 KTVDFRGT
-395 SVTQLSKE
+395 SVVRICDE
-403 VFKGCTS
+403 AFKDCTS
-410 LTSVYLGEQENLSID
+410 LASVYWGEPKNLSID

-438 DCSTTN
+438 DCSKTN
-444 IYSIGNYAFYNCS
+444 ISSIENYAFYNCS
-457 GLTKIDLSGSS
+457 KLKKIDLSSS
-468 METIGQSAF
+468 TMEQTGQSIFRA
-477 SDCTGLEE
+477 CT
-485 AILPKTLK
+485 
-493 TIDNYAFCNC
+493 
-503 SKLTK
+503 S
-508 IDLSDSSLETI
+508 
-519 GQSVFRNCTGL
+519 L

-538 LKEIGYL
+538 LKEINYL
-545 AFSGTVIKSLDLS
+545 TFSGTAIKTLDLRE
-558 NTAITKIGYSS
+558 TAITKIIDSG
-569 CANMDVLK
+569 CANMDALK

-582 NTLQEFEDNAF
+582 ATLEEFGDYAF
-593 SVSKSSFDRLYI
+593 LAKQSSSGRLYI
-605 FSDIPE
+605 YSNIPE
-611 ADIRAMADKADGV
+611 ADINAMANKAIGV
-624 WSGRFI
+624 WSGRRI

-638 ITYDGNGATAGTMD
+638 IIYDGNGATAGTMD
-652 VQTCMI
+652 AQTCMI
-658 DDYPFDLAKN
+658 DGFTFSLSKN
-668 TYTRDGYVFT
+668 AYTMENYTFT
-678 GWNTKA
+678 GWNTMP
-684 DGSGDSYKDG
+684 DGSGAFYRD
-694 ASVEALSETDQAEIT
+694 EANIYPLTETDQAEIT
-709 LYAMWRDSSEI
+709 LYAMWKDSSVTDYTI
-720 SYNIKYV
+720 TYF
-727 LVKNNAT
+727 LNAT
-734 NDNPNTYTNK
+734 NVQNDNPTAYTNN
-744 SDTIK
+744 SDTITLK
-749 LNDPVLEGYT
+749 DPIREGYT

-764 SDKECTQQV
+764 SDKELTQQV
-773 TEITAGSTGDITLYA
+773 TEIAKGSTGDITLYA
-788 LWEENDTCE
+788 HWKRADACE
-797 HEWIQAEVIERA
+797 HEWIQTAVIERA

-824 GKSEVITLPID
+824 GKSEVVSLPID
-835 PDYHWEKEIV
+835 PDYHWEKEVV

-872 GEIIPKKGTASETP
+872 GEVIPKKGTASETP

-898 AASNKPDTSNT
+898 AASNKPGTSNT
-909 PAASNA
+909 PAVSNA

>member
-37 SNEEISAFEKLDAVF
+37 SEEEISAFEKLDGIF

-57 KECIDEN
+57 KDCIDPN

-90 TSYKEMEAVSRYVAN
+90 TTYKEMEAVSRYVAN
-105 RVYYNLNDK
+105 RVSYNLNDK
-114 RFNPKHGTEL
+114 RYNPKHGTEL
-124 TSDNPYDVWFYKK
+124 TSDNPYDVWSSKR

-155 IPSFELLTKTHAYS
+155 IPSFELITKTHAYS

-174 DSDCWIYID
+174 DSDYWIYID

-188 TNRYDLERDENRE
+188 RNRYDLERDDDTRE
-201 LLPDA
+201 VLPDA
-206 KEVWTSGGYN
+206 EEIWTSGGYN
-216 SAGFDMTPQTMLYDR
+216 SAGFDMTIPTMLLDR

-251 HCNDSNYNTSV
+251 HCNDSSFNTDL

-268 DMTDWNMTLYGPWSE
+268 DMTDWNLTLFGPWGD
-283 DYSKDVKVTDVGG
+283 DYSKNVKVTDIDGV
-296 IPIHK
+296 PVHK

-314 DFSETSIQ
+314 DFSEASIKMVVSLF
-322 TIATRYSSTQGT
+322 SSTTGT

-346 PDTVKYF
+346 PDTVTQF
-353 YSKTF
+353 YSQTF
-358 QDCTALEEIN
+358 KNCTALEEIN
-368 MPKSTQIFSPQQ
+368 IPKSIQVIQPQE
-380 FSGCSSL
+380 FLGCSSL
-387 KSVDFRGT
+387 KTVDFRGT
-395 SVTQLSKE
+395 SVVRICDE
-403 VFKGCTS
+403 AFKDCTS
-410 LTSVYLGEQENLSID
+410 LASVYWGEPKNLSID

-438 DCSTTN
+438 DCSKTN
-444 IYSIGNYAFYNCS
+444 ISSIENYAFYNCS
-457 GLTKIDLSGSS
+457 KLKKIDLSSS
-468 METIGQSAF
+468 TMEQTGQSIFRA
-477 SDCTGLEE
+477 CT
-485 AILPKTLK
+485 
-493 TIDNYAFCNC
+493 
-503 SKLTK
+503 S
-508 IDLSDSSLETI
+508 
-519 GQSVFRNCTGL
+519 L

-538 LKEIGYL
+538 LKEINYL
-545 AFSGTVIKSLDLS
+545 TFSGTAIKTLDLRE
-558 NTAITKIGYSS
+558 TAITKIIDSG
-569 CANMDVLK
+569 CANMDALK

-582 NTLQEFEDNAF
+582 ATLEEFGDYAF
-593 SVSKSSFDRLYI
+593 LAKKSSSGRLYI
-605 FSDIPE
+605 YSNIPE
-611 ADIRAMADKADGV
+611 ADINAMANKAIGV
-624 WSGRFI
+624 WSGRRI

-638 ITYDGNGATAGTMD
+638 IIYDGNGATAGTMD
-652 VQTCMI
+652 TQTCMI
-658 DDYPFDLAKN
+658 DGFTFSLSKN
-668 TYTRDGYVFT
+668 AYTMENYTFT
-678 GWNTKA
+678 GWNTMP
-684 DGSGDSYKDG
+684 DGSGAFYRD
-694 ASVEALSETDQAEIT
+694 EANIYPLTETDQAEIT
-709 LYAMWRDSSEI
+709 LYAMWKDSSVTDYTI
-720 SYNIKYV
+720 TYF
-727 LVKNNAT
+727 LNAT
-734 NDNPNTYTNK
+734 NVQNDNPTAYTNN
-744 SDTIK
+744 SDTITLK
-749 LNDPVLEGYT
+749 DPIREGYT

-764 SDKECTQQV
+764 SDKELTQQV
-773 TEITAGSTGDITLYA
+773 TEIAKGSTGDITLYA
-788 LWEENDTCE
+788 HWKRTDACE
-797 HEWIQAEVIERA
+797 HEWIQTAVIERA

-824 GKSEVITLPID
+824 GKSEVVSLPID
-835 PDYHWEKEIV
+835 PDYHWEKEVV

-872 GEIIPKKGTASETP
+872 GEVIPKKGTASETP

-898 AASNKPDTSNT
+898 AASNKPGTSNT

-940 QDASSET
+940 QNASSET
-947 STKASAPKAVK
+947 SIKASAPKAVK

-984 VQYAMD
+984 VQYAMN

>member
-37 SNEEISAFEKLDAVF
+37 SEEEISAFEKLDGIF

-57 KECIDEN
+57 KDCIDPN

-90 TSYKEMEAVSRYVAN
+90 TTYKEMEAVSRYVAN
-105 RVYYNLNDK
+105 RVSYNLNDK
-114 RFNPKHGTEL
+114 RYNPKHGTEL
-124 TSDNPYDVWFYKK
+124 TSDNPYDVWSSKK

-155 IPSFELLTKTHAYS
+155 IPSFGLVTKTHAYS

-174 DSDCWIYID
+174 DSDYWIYID
-183 ATGCS
+183 ATVCS
-188 TNRYDLERDENRE
+188 RNRYDLERDDDTSEV
-201 LLPDA
+201 LPDA
-206 KEVWTSGGYN
+206 EELWTSGGYN
-216 SAGFDMTPQTMLYDR
+216 SAGFDMTIPTMLLNR
-231 AAHMVYSC
+231 AAYMVYSC

-251 HCNDSNYNTSV
+251 HCNDSSFNTDM

-268 DMTDWNMTLYGPWSE
+268 DMTDWNLTLFGPWGD
-283 DYSKDVKVTDVGG
+283 DYSKNVKVTDIDGV
-296 IPIHK
+296 PVHK

-314 DFSETSIQ
+314 DFSEASIKM
-322 TIATRYSSTQGT
+322 IVSLFSSTTGT
-334 FEGCTKLKTVKL
+334 FEGCTKLKTVTL
-346 PDTVKYF
+346 PDTVTQF
-353 YSKTF
+353 YSQTF
-358 QDCTALEEIN
+358 KNCTALEEIN
-368 MPKSTQIFSPQQ
+368 IPKSIQVIQPQE
-380 FSGCSSL
+380 FLGCSSL
-387 KSVDFRGT
+387 KTVDFRGT
-395 SVTQLSKE
+395 SVVRICDE
-403 VFKGCTS
+403 AFKDCTS
-410 LTSVYLGEQENLSID
+410 LTSVYLGEPKNLSID

-438 DCSTTN
+438 DCSKTN
-444 IYSIGNYAFYNCS
+444 ISSIENYAFYNCS
-457 GLTKIDLSGSS
+457 KLKKIDLSSS
-468 METIGQSAF
+468 TMEQTGQSIFRA
-477 SDCTGLEE
+477 CT
-485 AILPKTLK
+485 
-493 TIDNYAFCNC
+493 
-503 SKLTK
+503 S
-508 IDLSDSSLETI
+508 
-519 GQSVFRNCTGL
+519 L

-538 LKEIGYL
+538 LKEINYL
-545 AFSGTVIKSLDLS
+545 TFSGTAIKTLDLRE
-558 NTAITKIGYSS
+558 TAITKIIDSG
-569 CANMDVLK
+569 CANMDALK

-582 NTLQEFEDNAF
+582 ATLEEFGDYAF
-593 SVSKSSFDRLYI
+593 LAKKSSSGRLYI
-605 FSDIPE
+605 YSNIPE
-611 ADIRAMADKADGV
+611 ADINAMANKAIGV
-624 WSGRFI
+624 WSGRRI

-638 ITYDGNGATAGTMD
+638 IIYDGNGATAGTMD
-652 VQTCMI
+652 TQTCMI
-658 DDYPFDLAKN
+658 DGFTFSLSKN
-668 TYTRDGYVFT
+668 AYTMENYTFT
-678 GWNTKA
+678 GWNTMP
-684 DGSGDSYKDG
+684 DGSGAFYRD
-694 ASVEALSETDQAEIT
+694 EANIYPLTETDQAEIT
-709 LYAMWRDSSEI
+709 LYAMWKDSSVTDYTI
-720 SYNIKYV
+720 TYF
-727 LVKNNAT
+727 LNAT
-734 NDNPNTYTNK
+734 NVQNDNPTAYTNN
-744 SDTIK
+744 SDTITLK
-749 LNDPVLEGYT
+749 DPIREGYT

-764 SDKECTQQV
+764 SDKELTQQV
-773 TEITAGSTGDITLYA
+773 TEIAKGSTGDITLYA
-788 LWEENDTCE
+788 HWKRTDACE
-797 HEWIQAEVIERA
+797 HEWIQTAVIERA

-824 GKSEVITLPID
+824 GKSEVVSLPID
-835 PDYHWEKEIV
+835 PDYHWEKEVV

-872 GEIIPKKGTASETP
+872 GEVIPKKGTASETP

-898 AASNKPDTSNT
+898 AASNKPGTSNT

-940 QDASSET
+940 QNASSET
-947 STKASAPKAVK
+947 SIKASAPKAVK

-984 VQYAMD
+984 VQYAMN

>member
-37 SNEEISAFEKLDAVF
+37 SEEEISAFEKLDGIF

-57 KECIDEN
+57 KDCIDPN

-90 TSYKEMEAVSRYVAN
+90 TTYKEMEAVSRYVAN
-105 RVYYNLNDK
+105 RVSYNLNDK
-114 RFNPKHGTEL
+114 RYNPKHGTEL
-124 TSDNPYDVWFYKK
+124 TSDNPYDVWSSKK

-155 IPSFELLTKTHAYS
+155 IPSFGLVTKTHAYS

-174 DSDCWIYID
+174 DSDYWIYID
-183 ATGCS
+183 ATVCS
-188 TNRYDLERDENRE
+188 RNRYDLERDDDTSEV
-201 LLPDA
+201 LPDA
-206 KEVWTSGGYN
+206 EELWTSGGYN
-216 SAGFDMTPQTMLYDR
+216 SAGFDMTIPTMLLDR
-231 AAHMVYSC
+231 AAYMVYSC

-251 HCNDSNYNTSV
+251 HCNDSSFNTDM

-268 DMTDWNMTLYGPWSE
+268 DMTDWNLTLFGPWGD
-283 DYSKDVKVTDVGG
+283 DYSKNVKVTDIDGV
-296 IPIHK
+296 PVHK

-314 DFSETSIQ
+314 DFSEASIKM
-322 TIATRYSSTQGT
+322 IVSLFSSTTGT

-346 PDTVKYF
+346 PDTVTQF
-353 YSKTF
+353 YSQTF
-358 QDCTALEEIN
+358 KNCTALEEIN
-368 MPKSTQIFSPQQ
+368 IPKSIQVIQPQE
-380 FSGCSSL
+380 FLGCSSL
-387 KSVDFRGT
+387 KTVDFRGT
-395 SVTQLSKE
+395 SVVRICDE
-403 VFKGCTS
+403 AFKDCTS
-410 LTSVYLGEQENLSID
+410 LASVYWGEPKNLSID

-438 DCSTTN
+438 DCSKTN
-444 IYSIGNYAFYNCS
+444 ISSIENYAFYNCS
-457 GLTKIDLSGSS
+457 KLKKIDLSSS
-468 METIGQSAF
+468 TMEQTGQSIFRA
-477 SDCTGLEE
+477 CT
-485 AILPKTLK
+485 
-493 TIDNYAFCNC
+493 
-503 SKLTK
+503 S
-508 IDLSDSSLETI
+508 
-519 GQSVFRNCTGL
+519 L

-538 LKEIGYL
+538 LKEINYL
-545 AFSGTVIKSLDLS
+545 TFSGTAIKTLDLRE
-558 NTAITKIGYSS
+558 TAITKIIDSG
-569 CANMDVLK
+569 CANMDALK

-582 NTLQEFEDNAF
+582 ATLEEFGDYAF
-593 SVSKSSFDRLYI
+593 LAKKSSSGKLYI
-605 FSDIPE
+605 YSVIPE
-611 ADIRAMADKADGV
+611 ADINAMADKATGV
-624 WSGRFI
+624 WSGRSI
-630 SFPKGTYT
+630 SFPKGSYT
-638 ITYDGNGATAGTMD
+638 IIYDGNGAAAGTMD
-652 VQTCMI
+652 AQTCMI
-658 DDYPFDLAKN
+658 DGFTFSLSKN
-668 TYTRDGYVFT
+668 AYTRENYTFT
-678 GWNTKA
+678 GWNTMS
-684 DGSGDSYKDG
+684 DGSGTFYRD
-694 ASVEALSETDQAEIT
+694 EAKIYPLTETDQAEIT
-709 LYAMWRDSSEI
+709 LYAMWKDSSVTDYTI
-720 SYNIKYV
+720 TYF
-727 LVKNNAT
+727 LNAT
-734 NDNPNTYTNK
+734 NVQNDNPTAYTNN
-744 SDTIK
+744 SDTITLK
-749 LNDPVLEGYT
+749 DPIREGYT

-764 SDKECTQQV
+764 SDKELTQQV
-773 TEITAGSTGDITLYA
+773 TEIAKGSTGNITLYA
-788 LWEENDTCE
+788 HWKRADACE
-797 HEWIQAEVIERA
+797 HEWIQTAVIERA

-824 GKSEVITLPID
+824 GKSEVVSLPID
-835 PDYHWEKEIV
+835 PDYHWEKEVV

-872 GEIIPKKGTASETP
+872 GEVIPKKGTASETP

-898 AASNKPDTSNT
+898 AASNKPGTSNT

-933 PSASSGT
+933 PSASSDT

>member
-23 LTITINVPTAFAAA
+23 LMITINVPTAFAAA
-37 SNEEISAFEKLDAVF
+37 SEEEISAFEKLDGIF

-57 KECIDEN
+57 KDCIDPN

-90 TSYKEMEAVSRYVAN
+90 TTYKEMEAVSRYVAN
-105 RVYYNLNDK
+105 RVSYNLNDK
-114 RFNPKHGTEL
+114 RYNPKHGTEL
-124 TSDNPYDVWFYKK
+124 TSDNPYDVWSSKK

-155 IPSFELLTKTHAYS
+155 IPSFGLVTKTHAYS

-174 DSDCWIYID
+174 DSDYWIYID
-183 ATGCS
+183 ATVCS
-188 TNRYDLERDENRE
+188 RNRYDLERDDDTSEV
-201 LLPDA
+201 LPDA
-206 KEVWTSGGYN
+206 EELWTSGGYN
-216 SAGFDMTPQTMLYDR
+216 SAGFDMTIPTMLLNR
-231 AAHMVYSC
+231 AAYMVYSC

-251 HCNDSNYNTSV
+251 HCNDSSFNTDM

-268 DMTDWNMTLYGPWSE
+268 DMTDWNLTLFGPWGD
-283 DYSKDVKVTDVGG
+283 DYSKNVKVTDIDGV
-296 IPIHK
+296 PVHK

-314 DFSETSIQ
+314 DFSEASIKM
-322 TIATRYSSTQGT
+322 IVSLFSSTTGT

-346 PDTVKYF
+346 PDTVTQF
-353 YSKTF
+353 YSQTF
-358 QDCTALEEIN
+358 KNCTALEEIN
-368 MPKSTQIFSPQQ
+368 IPKSIQVIQPQE
-380 FSGCSSL
+380 FLGCSSL
-387 KSVDFRGT
+387 KTVDFRGT
-395 SVTQLSKE
+395 SVVRICDE
-403 VFKGCTS
+403 AFKDCTS
-410 LTSVYLGEQENLSID
+410 LASVYWGEPKNLSID

-438 DCSTTN
+438 DCSKTN
-444 IYSIGNYAFYNCS
+444 ISSIENYAFYNCS
-457 GLTKIDLSGSS
+457 KLKKIDLSSS
-468 METIGQSAF
+468 TMEQTGQSIFRA
-477 SDCTGLEE
+477 CT
-485 AILPKTLK
+485 
-493 TIDNYAFCNC
+493 
-503 SKLTK
+503 S
-508 IDLSDSSLETI
+508 
-519 GQSVFRNCTGL
+519 L

-538 LKEIGYL
+538 LKEINYL
-545 AFSGTVIKSLDLS
+545 TFSGTAIKTLDLRE
-558 NTAITKIGYSS
+558 TAITKIIDSG
-569 CANMDVLK
+569 CANMDALK

-582 NTLQEFEDNAF
+582 ATLEEFGDYAF
-593 SVSKSSFDRLYI
+593 LAKKSSSGKLYI
-605 FSDIPE
+605 YSVIPE
-611 ADIRAMADKADGV
+611 ADINAMADKATGV
-624 WSGRFI
+624 WSGRSI
-630 SFPKGTYT
+630 SFPKGSYT
-638 ITYDGNGATAGTMD
+638 IIYDGNGAAAGTMD
-652 VQTCMI
+652 AQTCMI
-658 DDYPFDLAKN
+658 DGFTFSLSKN
-668 TYTRDGYVFT
+668 AYTRENYTFT
-678 GWNTKA
+678 GWNTMS
-684 DGSGDSYKDG
+684 DGSGTFYRD
-694 ASVEALSETDQAEIT
+694 EAKIYPLTETDQAEIT
-709 LYAMWRDSSEI
+709 LYAMWKDSSVTDYTI
-720 SYNIKYV
+720 TYF
-727 LVKNNAT
+727 LNAT
-734 NDNPNTYTNK
+734 NVQNDNPTAYTNN
-744 SDTIK
+744 SDTITLK
-749 LNDPVLEGYT
+749 DPIREGYT

-764 SDKECTQQV
+764 SDKELTQQV
-773 TEITAGSTGDITLYA
+773 TEIAKGSTGDITLYA
-788 LWEENDTCE
+788 HWKRADACE
-797 HEWIQAEVIERA
+797 HEWIQTAVIERA

-824 GKSEVITLPID
+824 GKSEVVSLPID
-835 PDYHWEKEIV
+835 PDYHWEKEVV

-872 GEIIPKKGTASETP
+872 GEVIPKKGTASETP

-898 AASNKPDTSNT
+898 AASNKPGTSNT

-940 QDASSET
+940 QNASSET
-947 STKASAPKAVK
+947 SIKASAPKAVK

-984 VQYAMD
+984 VQYAMN